1 VVYRAAPVFALR
13 EFPMKMRKAV
23 PSNASMNRTAVD
35 QPFAVKP
42 LARAVALVLAVGT
55 AGLAEA
61 APRPLSSEWLAA
73 KAAARASAPAS
84 RPGAAADARM
94 RAQRQANQKLRR
106 SIDNLT
112 RTAGA
117 VAAQRA
123 AQEAARQAARQA
135 ASNIPDGL
143 AEGGLKVDANP
154 DTAGWF
160 NAEDPTQSVR
170 DGHTTVNIKQTGN
183 KAILNWETFNVSRD
197 TTVDFDQQA
206 NWAVLNRVNDPNA
219 RPSQIQGQIKGDGT
233 VMLVNRNGVVF
244 SGSSQVNVRNLV
256 AAAAD
261 ISDEQFRERGLYGDN
276 EGSQAVFTNAQG
288 DIDVQ
293 AGARLTTAAPGSAT
307 QSGGYTLLA
316 GRNVHNQGEI
326 VTEQG
331 QTTLAAGEDFYIR
344 KGRGTEEN
352 LASTTDGNEVASR
365 QSAASALDGSAGT
378 VTNSGLILSSEGDI
392 TLTGHDVRQQ
402 GVAVATTSVDKRGT
416 VHLLNSA
423 SDASGKVTLGEGSVT
438 AVVIDEDGGTALD
451 SRRQTLI
458 DESAEYDL
466 EREGLNDGVFD
477 NLAELPDRRD
487 QSRVEIVSGGDVIF
501 EDDSLTQATGGQ
513 IAVAAS
519 DRVRVESGAELDV
532 SGAVGV
538 RVAMESNNVLINV
551 QSNEQRDS
559 PVNRDSGA
567 LRNGDVWID
576 RRELI
581 HVPAGTGGYETDRW
595 YTAGGLLEVGGYLD
609 TVAHSAGEW
618 AAAGGTVRLHGD
630 AVIAQG
636 GSAVNLSGGTLNVQT
651 GYIRQTWLKGADG
664 NLYDAATAPG
674 YLRYTGLYRGYERT
688 SERWGQTDAWRNP
701 LINPEKR
708 LENGYVTGRDAGRLI
723 VSAPTAILEGDIV
736 AEVYNGER
744 QNRARAQGL
753 DGYSQAQNS
762 VARAGQLLLGKYGL
776 LGLSGGFDSDVRVGD
791 IEDVAGELER
801 DAELGE
807 RLGTVWL
814 DAARLN
820 EQGLGGLDLV
830 SAGGIAV
837 EHDLD
842 VTPGGYVRLASG
854 QVDVDAT
861 VTARSGDI
869 TLTNIIDVVN
879 SNGGAARTALTGADG
894 DTYVRLGAEGVLDA
908 RGLWSNQIRTPD
920 TAALAHRDGGSV
932 TLASSRDVALE
943 AGSLIDVSSGGAVTA
958 DGQLLGGRGGD
969 ITLSAA
975 TTVNDNSGTSENG
988 VLTLDGDLRGY
999 GVDGGGTLSIESG
1012 QAIVVG
1018 DELFETEGLLAA
1030 GQEAP
1035 VDLTLLE
1042 EVVIEA
1048 GGTLPFNYEYRRTQA
1063 LPGQPFGDSP
1073 LAINGGPGVTLAA
1086 DWVVPDGVML
1096 LAGGSVY
1103 QGGATVPAGATI
1115 TVTQGS
1121 PAPDYVVPADV
1132 FPQGLPVA
1140 ESMAVAQAGTPLP
1153 VDAVFSPGQTLG
1165 AGIVLDRDV
1174 RVEAVSTLAP
1184 EYFQNG
1190 FSNYEVNGHRGVH
1203 VTEGAS
1209 IDVAMPVYRYR
1220 PGMIN
1225 AVDRDAALEVWTP
1238 PLYQAL
1244 REERRGVRRGGASLT
1259 LKSES
1264 PRRPGAIAISEGAT
1278 VQVDPGQSIT
1288 LSGGQTTV
1296 EGTLRA
1302 RGGRIDILNPETD
1315 GVTQSQS
1322 LGESIWIGENA
1333 LLDASGF
1340 AYTATGARGR
1350 RYGEVLDGGQVTL
1363 GSLAPDELND
1373 NGIYEI
1379 NNRFIV
1385 VRDGAVIDVSGTR
1398 ADLDLGGDRPTTV
1411 ASSAGGLAMRSNA
1424 GIYFDGELR
1433 ARAGGEGAAGGDLE
1447 LMLETVLLPSN
1458 SGDERQAGLRN
1469 IVLGEQLSS
1478 GMPEDIEP
1486 GPGNAGLRYG
1496 EARLATDDLA
1506 DWGVDGLSVWARDA
1520 ILFEG
1525 DTSLSLDRKIA
1536 LGATVIGAAQENP
1549 DIQVELAAP
1558 YVNLSGRTALP
1569 TLPGDGGDNN
1579 GPAIFFNYDGFH
1591 ARSELTDPGSRF
1603 SVRADLIDLGRGSLT
1618 FGGRGSRDLL
1628 NGQEQVDLPGF
1639 GSVRLDSRGDLRLH
1653 DVILGTDREL
1663 TLVAERLYPTTH
1675 SNNVIQVGVAP
1686 AGSPNGDPMPDAV
1699 LRIERRGSG
1708 PVKLPPSVFGSVF
1721 LRAPRIEQGGALLA
1735 PLGSIEIDGGRPPLL
1750 GTSLAGLLPPS
1761 VIDVAV
1767 DAVLQ
1772 EGSVT
1777 SISAAGLTLP
1787 YGYTT
1792 DGINYWYNGEEI
1804 DFDLPGATG
1813 SDQAQRVGG
1822 GIRFGT
1828 ATFMA
1833 EEGAV
1838 VDTSAGG
1845 TLWRLG
1851 FSNGASGSVD
1861 ILDTA
1866 LANAAPWHSGGSDRE
1881 VYAILPSMNGAAA
1894 PLDPGLPATGQ
1905 VGRQITIDAGVPGLP
1920 AGTYTLLPAEYAMM
1934 PGGYRV
1940 ELGGVATQRLG
1951 VTAGAAPGLYN
1962 ADVYTGLAN
1971 TGVLARQPRRAT
1983 IMAGT
1988 EVRRYGEYNET
1999 SLTRWVAEQSAEF
2012 GVARLSNLI
2021 PEDMRPLLFD
2031 FGYADPA
2038 NPEAFR
2044 FNGELRNERAEGGTG
2059 GLVGFHGGALE
2070 VISEPGQAEASRISL
2085 RDDDLNSL
2093 GATVLGLGTSDTD
2106 GYTEPGNSVI
2116 VRSGSSLNAAAVLL
2130 AGNGEETSVVVESGA
2145 TIDTRGRGSA
2155 GWTADNGMVLNP
2167 NEDQSLLAV
2176 GNDLMTFS
2184 GVQGE
2189 GGLRV
2194 EDGAGLFGEGSVALL
2209 APGGAEIGEIAVG
2222 ARDLLLGVESVNV
2235 GTDGALDQAATD
2247 GVLSSGW
2254 RLTQAILDGLLRP
2267 AEGPGIESLSFQA
2280 SNSINFFGPVSLDT
2294 FDPATGESS
2303 ADLRFI
2309 TPAIYGLGG
2318 EGDTATLRTDRFTW
2332 SGLGFMEGQ
2341 RGNPKPV
2348 AAEPGPVIEGG
2359 AGTGAGGFRVDANE
2373 VVFGFNGPVVDETAN
2388 LSLDRLMLGF
2398 QDVEFNAAQRITSER
2413 EGVVS
2418 VYQRDLGDGQYEGG
2432 NLTLNAPV
2440 LTGQAR
2446 SDMTFR
2452 SGGDLTV
2459 ARPEG
2464 AEPVDRSSLDL
2475 GGRLTLDGNRVRI
2488 DGTVAAPSG
2497 RIDIHADEDVE
2508 LTDGSVLDVAG
2519 REVTFFDVTRHSF
2532 GGDVVLES
2540 RQGDVRQA
2548 AGATLDVS
2556 ARGSDAGTVKATAAN
2571 GQVALE
2577 GDLIARAQD
2586 EPDNGFEGGSI
2597 QVEGLTILDF
2607 VGLNQR
2613 LGDGGFDYRR
2623 DFTLGSGDLVIG
2635 DELQARHLSVTADGG
2650 SLTVA
2655 GTVRAGGE
2663 YAGSLRLAARDDL
2676 TIESDAVLDASG
2688 DALKR
2693 DSHGGAIEG
2702 SNRATLDLTTQEGRL
2717 VLADGA
2723 TLDVSAGGEDRGV
2736 INLNAPRLGGKQGD
2750 DVAVDAGGPLTVR
2763 GAKRLSVNGF
2773 WTYDDAPLDPED
2785 DTTQVVDEAY
2795 MDGIHGDSEAFV
2807 NGALANAQLLERLA
2821 GLRDAAGD
2829 AFQLRP
2835 GVEIVS
2841 ATEDGNLRLDG
2852 DLDLANYRYGPDVD
2866 PNVRGSGTAGAF
2878 ILRAG
2883 GDLTVNGT
2891 ISDGFGVPL
2900 SSPDTA
2906 FFVDFELEPG
2916 LTRERGE
2923 FDELTREF
2931 ELPEELRLK
2940 AGWSFRGELEGTLPF
2955 DVTPAAVYIKQGS
2968 AVNYETVSDFDAT
2981 LSNHTLTADLFLASA
2996 VIDRSTGMVYG
3007 PGRVPAGTFLSN
3019 LRVPAGTRFDP
3030 GFVFPS
3036 QIRIEPRPLA
3046 AGTDLSPYNQILVAE
3061 TNSKAMRLPAGTVLP
3076 KGMYITGLQTAEQ
3089 ETQNIPT
3096 LAPVLERGGE
3106 SWDIHLVGGA
3116 DLASASRRAVRAGAV
3131 AGDLVLNN
3139 SAPPVVLREGAE
3151 DEAVSVIR
3159 TGSGDLELIAARD
3172 YRQDSAFAVYT
3183 AGGALPADQVPE
3195 VGRPDGGDL
3204 DGYDSYES
3212 SAAVTDVQA
3221 GFLTGGGDVLVS
3233 AGRDLIGHS
3242 SGDLPTSRWLWADD
3256 APASGEQ
3263 AAWWIHSGTYAASD
3277 PTQGFTDP
3285 VLAVF
3290 QGIGALGGGNVTLSA
3305 GRHLGA
3311 NRDQTN
3317 VNGGLNVAVGA
3328 SGWRDADGSV
3338 TQFGGGDLRIDAGGT
3353 VNPVRGTKGASSVNN
3368 LRGDIQ
3374 VRAGG
3379 IGQTWQTFES
3389 PSSNNIDP
3397 RPDDLIA
3404 LAPTDPYG
3412 RLNVAVGDASARL
3425 LSVGDQVLST
3435 RDPLAGMGVDIRQD
3449 QSGIAAFS
3457 AGGDVTLTGGQA
3469 PSTLSLVAG
3478 EGSLYGAS
3486 SSPTAQDTVVRASL
3500 DGAVELLAADSI
3512 YHLGLGIDAHPEARG
3527 VAGLAPA
3534 RFYAVE
3540 GDIYNLMYGYLSN
3553 PDDNLPSLLGRPAW
3567 VRAGRDIVAFG
3578 QNTSGSIG
3586 HERASVLGHNA
3597 ATDISLI
3604 EAGRDL
3610 IFIDA
3615 VAVGPGTLEV
3625 TAGRNFYQGDRGW
3638 VRSMAGLSDDV
3649 GSGADIAI
3657 NVGMGADGPDY
3668 QSLIDAYLN
3677 PANLADPGRPLADQP
3692 DKVVKVYDQEL
3703 RDWLEARYG
3712 DTALEGTTALAYFD
3726 SLSPEQQRIF
3736 LRELYYA
3743 ELRAG
3748 GREYNDPDG
3757 DRTGSYLRGR
3767 RVIATFLPEA
3777 DSEAGTS
3784 GYDGDYTMFSTG
3796 ANSGLVRT
3804 EGGGDIQMLV
3814 PGGDLIVGVE
3824 GVRPDDGDNGILTQ
3838 GRGDIQLYSQGDI
3851 ALGLSRI
3858 FTTYGGDIFAWSAA
3872 GDINAGRGAKTTLVY
3887 TPPRQVYDDIGNV
3900 SLSPSAPSTGAG
3912 IATLAPIPEVPPGDI
3927 DLIAPLGVIDA
3938 GEAGIRVS
3946 GDVNIAAL
3954 QVVNAENIQVQGE
3967 STGLPAVASVNVGAL
3982 TNATNAAN
3990 SAVQAAEQVSR
4001 GDRGNRPSVI
4011 TVEILGYGQERLV
4024 PEQDRNTGAPDY
4036 RPDGVVRVLGAGEL
4050 SEEQGAA
4057 LTDAERRSML

>member
-1 VVYRAAPVFALR
+1 
-13 EFPMKMRKAV
+13 
-23 PSNASMNRTAVD
+23 MNRTAVD

-73 KAAARASAPAS
+73 KAAARASAPAP

-94 RAQRQANQKLRR
+94 QAQRQANQKLRR

-244 SGSSQVNVRNLV
+244 SGSSQVNVRTLV

-630 AVIAQG
+630 AVIAQC

-814 DAARLN
+814 DAARLS

-830 SAGGIAV
+830 SASGIAV
-837 EHDLD
+837 EQDLD

-1048 GGTLPFNYEYRRTQA
+1048 GGTLPFNYEYRRTHA

-1244 REERRGVRRGGASLT
+1244 PEERRGVRRGGASLT

-1264 PRRPGAIAISEGAT
+1264 QRRPGAIAISEGAT

-1302 RGGRIDILNPETD
+1302 HGGRIDILNPETD

-1536 LGATVIGAAQENP
+1536 LGATVIGAAPENP
-1549 DIQVELAAP
+1549 DINVELSAP
-1558 YVNLSGRTALP
+1558 YVNLSGRTASPEGLGSGNN
-1569 TLPGDGGDNN
+1569 PG
-1579 GPAIFFNYDGFH
+1579 PVFAFNHGNVD
-1591 ARSELTDPGSRF
+1591 ALSRLTGENSRL
-1603 SVRADLIDLGRGSLT
+1603 SVRADLIDLGKGLLT

-1628 NGQEQVDLPGF
+1628 SGTETVDLPGF
-1639 GSVRLDSRGDLRLH
+1639 ADIRLDSRGDMRL
-1653 DVILGTDREL
+1653 DNVSMVADREL
-1663 TLVAERLYPTTH
+1663 TLIAERLYPVTH
-1675 SNNVIQVGVAP
+1675 SQNAIQVGVAV
-1686 AGSPNGDPMPDAV
+1686 AGDLSGDPLEGAL
-1699 LRIERRGSG
+1699 LRIQRRGTGDPS
-1708 PVKLPPSVFGSVF
+1708 PPPSVFGAVA

-1735 PLGSIEIDGGRPPLL
+1735 PLGSIYIGGDRPSLGGSFLSEIAINSTL
-1750 GTSLAGLLPPS
+1750 G
-1761 VIDVAV
+1761 DVAS

-1792 DGINYWYNGEEI
+1792 DGINYFYNGEEI
-1804 DFDLPGATG
+1804 DFDVPGLTG
-1813 SDQAQRVGG
+1813 SQQAQRTGG

-1940 ELGGVATQRLG
+1940 ELGGAATQRLG

-2222 ARDLLLGVESVNV
+2222 GRDLLLGVESVNV

-2280 SNSINFFGPVSLDT
+2280 SNSINFFGPVSLNT

-2318 EGDTATLRTDRFTW
+2318 DGDTATLRTDRFTW

-2359 AGTGAGGFRVDANE
+2359 AGTGTGGFRVDANE

-2398 QDVEFNAAQRITSER
+2398 QDVEFNATQRITSER
-2413 EGVVS
+2413 EGAVS
-2418 VYQRDLGDGQYEGG
+2418 VYQRDLGDGQYQGG

-2497 RIDIHADEDVE
+2497 RIEIHADEDVE
-2508 LTDGSVLDVAG
+2508 LTEGSVLDVAG

-2577 GDLIARAQD
+2577 GDLIARAGDQS
-2586 EPDNGFEGGSI
+2586 DNGFEGGSI

-2623 DFTLGSGDLVIG
+2623 EFTLGSGDLVIG
-2635 DELQARHLSVTADGG
+2635 DELRARHLSVTADGG

-2688 DALKR
+2688 DTLKR

-2702 SNRATLDLTTQEGRL
+2702 SNRATLDLTTRDGRL

-2763 GAKRLSVNGF
+2763 GAKRLAVNGF
-2773 WTYDDAPLDPED
+2773 WTYDDAPVDAED

-2821 GLRDAAGD
+2821 GLRDATD

-2931 ELPEELRLK
+2931 ELPETLRLK
-2940 AGWSFRGELEGTLPF
+2940 ADWLFSGGQLEGSLPF
-2955 DVTPAAVYIKQGS
+2955 DVTPISVFIKQGG
-2968 AVNYETVSDFDAT
+2968 AVDYETVSDVDVR
-2981 LSNHTLTADLFLASA
+2981 LRNQTLTADLYLASA
-2996 VIDRSTGMVYG
+2996 VSDTGTGMVYG
-3007 PGRVPAGTFLSN
+3007 PGPVPAGTFLSN
-3019 LRVPAGTRFDP
+3019 LKVPAGTRFDP
-3030 GFVFPS
+3030 GFVFPGLT
-3036 QIRIEPRPLA
+3036 RIEPRPLP
-3046 AGTDLSPYNQILVAE
+3046 AGTDLSPYDRIFPADSSAK
-3061 TNSKAMRLPAGTVLP
+3061 TLPAGTVLP

-3263 AAWWIHSGTYAASD
+3263 AAWWIHSGTYMPADLSFS
-3277 PTQGFTDP
+3277 GSSP
-3285 VLAVF
+3285 VLGVF

-3305 GRHLGA
+3305 GRDLGA
-3311 NRDQTN
+3311 
-3317 VNGGLNVAVGA
+3317 LNVAVGA
-3328 SGWRDADGSV
+3328 SGWRGEDGGTSQV
-3338 TQFGGGDLRIDAGGT
+3338 GGGDLRIDAGG
-3353 VNPVRGTKGASSVNN
+3353 NAASSRVRAVN
-3368 LRGDIQ
+3368 LRGEARA
-3374 VRAGG
+3374 RAGS
-3379 IGQTWQTFES
+3379 IGEKAYAFGSQQ
-3389 PSSNNIDP
+3389 SNDP
-3397 RPDDLIA
+3397 RPEELRARVWDISDGGMTI
-3404 LAPTDPYG
+3404 
-3412 RLNVAVGDASARL
+3412 AVGDAQARF
-3425 LSVGDQVLST
+3425 LSVSDLGLGALNPVE
-3435 RDPLAGMGVDIRQD
+3435 AIMGVDIRED
-3449 QSGIAAFS
+3449 DTRIVAVS
-3457 AGGDVTLTGGQA
+3457 GGDMFLSGEA
-3469 PSTLSLVAG
+3469 PSSLSLVAG
-3478 EGSLYGAS
+3478 EGSIYGG
-3486 SSPTAQDTVVRASL
+3486 AQVRASL
-3500 DGAVELLAADSI
+3500 EGAVELLAADSLYRVDMDI
-3512 YHLGLGIDAHPEARG
+3512 EAHPDANG
-3527 VAGLAPA
+3527 VEGLAPA

-3540 GDIYNLMYGYLSN
+3540 GDIYNLMYGFLSS
-3553 PDDNLPSLLGRPAW
+3553 PDDSNFDGPSFLGRPAW
-3567 VRAGRDIVAFG
+3567 IRAGRDIVALG
-3578 QNTSGSIG
+3578 QNPTRPSPEHAEGS
-3586 HERASVLGHNA
+3586 AFGHNA
-3597 ATDISLI
+3597 ATDVSII

-3610 IFIDA
+3610 IYIDA
-3615 VAVGPGTLEV
+3615 LVVGPGTLEV

-3703 RDWLEARYG
+3703 GDWLEGRYG
-3712 DTALEGTTALAYFD
+3712 DTALDGTTALAYFEA
-3726 SLSPEQQRIF
+3726 LSPEQQRIF

-3757 DRTGSYLRGR
+3757 DRTGSYLRSR
-3767 RVIATFLPEA
+3767 RAIATFLPKA

-3796 ANSGLVRT
+3796 EYSGLVRT

-3887 TPPRQVYDDIGNV
+3887 TPPRRVYDDIGNV
-3900 SLSPSAPSTGAG
+3900 SLSPVAPTTGAG

-3927 DLIAPLGVIDA
+3927 DLIAPLGIIDA

-3946 GDVNIAAL
+3946 GDVNIIAP

-4024 PEQDRNTGAPDY
+4024 PEQDRNAGAPDY

-4057 LTDAERRSML
+4057 LTDAERRSMF

>member
-1 VVYRAAPVFALR
+1 LVVVYRAAPVFALR

-73 KAAARASAPAS
+73 KAAARASAPAP

-94 RAQRQANQKLRR
+94 QAQRQANQKLRR

-576 RRELI
+576 RSELI

-814 DAARLN
+814 DAARLS

-830 SAGGIAV
+830 SASGIAV
-837 EHDLD
+837 EQDLD

-1030 GQEAP
+1030 GQEVP

-1220 PGMIN
+1220 PGIIN

-1244 REERRGVRRGGASLT
+1244 PEERRVVRRDGASLT

-1264 PRRPGAIAISEGAT
+1264 QRRPSAIAISEGAT

-1536 LGATVIGAAQENP
+1536 LGATVIGAAPENP
-1549 DIQVELAAP
+1549 DINVELSAP
-1558 YVNLSGRTALP
+1558 YVNLSGRTASPEGLGSGNN
-1569 TLPGDGGDNN
+1569 PG
-1579 GPAIFFNYDGFH
+1579 PVFAFNHGNVD
-1591 ARSELTDPGSRF
+1591 ALSRLTGENSRL
-1603 SVRADLIDLGRGSLT
+1603 SVRADLIDLGKGLLT

-1628 NGQEQVDLPGF
+1628 SGTETVDLPGF
-1639 GSVRLDSRGDLRLH
+1639 ADIRLDSRGDMRL
-1653 DVILGTDREL
+1653 DNVSMVADREL
-1663 TLVAERLYPTTH
+1663 TLIAERLYPVTH
-1675 SNNVIQVGVAP
+1675 SQNAIQVGVAV
-1686 AGSPNGDPMPDAV
+1686 AGDLSGDPLEGAL
-1699 LRIERRGSG
+1699 LRIQRRGTGDPS
-1708 PVKLPPSVFGSVF
+1708 PPPSVFGAVA

-1735 PLGSIEIDGGRPPLL
+1735 PLGSIYIGGDRPSLGGSFLSEIAINSTL
-1750 GTSLAGLLPPS
+1750 G
-1761 VIDVAV
+1761 DVAS

-1792 DGINYWYNGEEI
+1792 DGINYFYNGEEI
-1804 DFDLPGATG
+1804 DFDVPGLTG
-1813 SDQAQRVGG
+1813 SQQAQRTGG

-1940 ELGGVATQRLG
+1940 ELGGAATQRLG

-2222 ARDLLLGVESVNV
+2222 GRDLLLGVESVNV

-2280 SNSINFFGPVSLDT
+2280 SNSINFFGPVSLNT

-2359 AGTGAGGFRVDANE
+2359 AGTGTGGFRVDANE

-2497 RIDIHADEDVE
+2497 RIEIHADEDVE
-2508 LTDGSVLDVAG
+2508 LTEGSVLDVAG

-2577 GDLIARAQD
+2577 GDLIARAGDQS
-2586 EPDNGFEGGSI
+2586 DNGFEGGSI

-2623 DFTLGSGDLVIG
+2623 EFTLGSGDLVIG
-2635 DELQARHLSVTADGG
+2635 DELRARHLSVTADGG

-2688 DALKR
+2688 DTLKR

-2702 SNRATLDLTTQEGRL
+2702 SNRATLDLTTRDGRL

-2763 GAKRLSVNGF
+2763 GAKRLAVNGF
-2773 WTYDDAPLDPED
+2773 WTYDDAPVDAED

-2821 GLRDAAGD
+2821 GLRDATD

-2981 LSNHTLTADLFLASA
+2981 LRNHTLTADLFLASA
-2996 VIDRSTGMVYG
+2996 VIDRNTGMVYG

-3046 AGTDLSPYNQILVAE
+3046 AGTDLSPYNQILFAE

-3263 AAWWIHSGTYAASD
+3263 AAWWIHSGTYMPADLSFS
-3277 PTQGFTDP
+3277 GSSP
-3285 VLAVF
+3285 VLGVF

-3305 GRHLGA
+3305 GRDLGA
-3311 NRDQTN
+3311 
-3317 VNGGLNVAVGA
+3317 LNVAVGA
-3328 SGWRDADGSV
+3328 SGWRGEDGGTSQV
-3338 TQFGGGDLRIDAGGT
+3338 GGGDLRIDAGG
-3353 VNPVRGTKGASSVNN
+3353 NAASSRVRAVN
-3368 LRGDIQ
+3368 LRGEARA
-3374 VRAGG
+3374 RAGS
-3379 IGQTWQTFES
+3379 IGEKAYAFGSQQ
-3389 PSSNNIDP
+3389 SNDP
-3397 RPDDLIA
+3397 RPEELRARVWDISDGGMTI
-3404 LAPTDPYG
+3404 
-3412 RLNVAVGDASARL
+3412 AVGDAQARF
-3425 LSVGDQVLST
+3425 LSVSDLGLGALNPVE
-3435 RDPLAGMGVDIRQD
+3435 AIMGVDIRED
-3449 QSGIAAFS
+3449 DTRIVAVS
-3457 AGGDVTLTGGQA
+3457 GGDMFLSGEA
-3469 PSTLSLVAG
+3469 PSSLSLVAG
-3478 EGSLYGAS
+3478 EGSIYGG
-3486 SSPTAQDTVVRASL
+3486 AQVRASL
-3500 DGAVELLAADSI
+3500 EGAVELLAADSLYRVDMDI
-3512 YHLGLGIDAHPEARG
+3512 EAHPDANG
-3527 VAGLAPA
+3527 VEGLAPA

-3540 GDIYNLMYGYLSN
+3540 GDIYNLMYGFLSS
-3553 PDDNLPSLLGRPAW
+3553 PDDSNFDGPSFLGRPAW
-3567 VRAGRDIVAFG
+3567 IRAGRDIVALG
-3578 QNTSGSIG
+3578 QNPTRPSPEHAEGS
-3586 HERASVLGHNA
+3586 AFGHNA
-3597 ATDISLI
+3597 ATDVSII

-3610 IFIDA
+3610 IYIDA
-3615 VAVGPGTLEV
+3615 LVVGPGTLEV

-3703 RDWLEARYG
+3703 GDWLEGRYG
-3712 DTALEGTTALAYFD
+3712 DTALDGTTALAYFEA
-3726 SLSPEQQRIF
+3726 LSPEQQRIF

-3757 DRTGSYLRGR
+3757 DRTGSYLRSR
-3767 RVIATFLPEA
+3767 RAIATFLPKA

-3796 ANSGLVRT
+3796 EYSGLVRT

-3887 TPPRQVYDDIGNV
+3887 TPPRRVYDDIGNV
-3900 SLSPSAPSTGAG
+3900 SLSPVAPTTGAG

-3927 DLIAPLGVIDA
+3927 DLIAPLGIIDA

-3946 GDVNIAAL
+3946 GDVNIIAP

-4024 PEQDRNTGAPDY
+4024 PEQDRNAGAPDY

-4057 LTDAERRSML
+4057 LTDAERRSMF

>member
-1 VVYRAAPVFALR
+1 
-13 EFPMKMRKAV
+13 
-23 PSNASMNRTAVD
+23 MNRTAVD

-73 KAAARASAPAS
+73 KAAARASAPAP

-94 RAQRQANQKLRR
+94 QAQRQANQKLRR

-814 DAARLN
+814 DAARLS

-830 SAGGIAV
+830 SASGIAV
-837 EHDLD
+837 EQDLD

-1030 GQEAP
+1030 GQEVP

-1220 PGMIN
+1220 PGIIN

-1244 REERRGVRRGGASLT
+1244 PEERRVVRRDGASLT

-1264 PRRPGAIAISEGAT
+1264 QRRPSAIAISEGAT

-1536 LGATVIGAAQENP
+1536 LGATVIGAAPENP
-1549 DIQVELAAP
+1549 DINVELSAP
-1558 YVNLSGRTALP
+1558 YVNLSGRTASPEGLGSGNN
-1569 TLPGDGGDNN
+1569 PG
-1579 GPAIFFNYDGFH
+1579 PVFAFNHGNVD
-1591 ARSELTDPGSRF
+1591 ALSRLTGENSRL
-1603 SVRADLIDLGRGSLT
+1603 SVRADLIDLGKGLLT

-1628 NGQEQVDLPGF
+1628 SGTETVDLPGF
-1639 GSVRLDSRGDLRLH
+1639 ADIRLDSRGDMRL
-1653 DVILGTDREL
+1653 DNVSMVADREL
-1663 TLVAERLYPTTH
+1663 TLIAERLYPVTH
-1675 SNNVIQVGVAP
+1675 SQNAIQVGVAV
-1686 AGSPNGDPMPDAV
+1686 AGDLSGDPLEGAL
-1699 LRIERRGSG
+1699 LRIQRRGTGDPS
-1708 PVKLPPSVFGSVF
+1708 PPPSVFGAVA

-1735 PLGSIEIDGGRPPLL
+1735 PLGSIYIGGDRPSLGGSFLSEIAINSTL
-1750 GTSLAGLLPPS
+1750 G
-1761 VIDVAV
+1761 DVAS

-1792 DGINYWYNGEEI
+1792 DGINYFYNGEEI
-1804 DFDLPGATG
+1804 DFDVPGLTG
-1813 SDQAQRVGG
+1813 SQQAQRTGG

-1940 ELGGVATQRLG
+1940 ELGGAATQRLG

-2222 ARDLLLGVESVNV
+2222 GRDLLLGVESVNV

-2280 SNSINFFGPVSLDT
+2280 SNSINFFGPVSLNT

-2359 AGTGAGGFRVDANE
+2359 AGTGTGGFRVDANE

-2398 QDVEFNAAQRITSER
+2398 QDVEFNATQRITSER
-2413 EGVVS
+2413 EGAVS
-2418 VYQRDLGDGQYEGG
+2418 VYQRDLGDGQYQGG

-2497 RIDIHADEDVE
+2497 RIEIHADEDVE
-2508 LTDGSVLDVAG
+2508 LTEGSVLDVAG

-2577 GDLIARAQD
+2577 GDLIARAGDQS
-2586 EPDNGFEGGSI
+2586 DNGFEGGSI

-2623 DFTLGSGDLVIG
+2623 EFTLGSGDLVIG
-2635 DELQARHLSVTADGG
+2635 DELRARHLSVTADGG

-2688 DALKR
+2688 DTLKR

-2702 SNRATLDLTTQEGRL
+2702 SNRATLDLTTRDGRL

-2763 GAKRLSVNGF
+2763 GAKRLAVNGF
-2773 WTYDDAPLDPED
+2773 WTYDDAPVDAED

-2821 GLRDAAGD
+2821 GLRDATD

-2981 LSNHTLTADLFLASA
+2981 LRNHTLTADLFLASA
-2996 VIDRSTGMVYG
+2996 VIDRNTGMVYG

-3046 AGTDLSPYNQILVAE
+3046 AGTDLSPYNQILFAE

-3263 AAWWIHSGTYAASD
+3263 AAWWIHSGTYMPADLSFS
-3277 PTQGFTDP
+3277 GSSP
-3285 VLAVF
+3285 VLGVF

-3305 GRHLGA
+3305 GRDLGA
-3311 NRDQTN
+3311 
-3317 VNGGLNVAVGA
+3317 LNVAVGA
-3328 SGWRDADGSV
+3328 SGWRGEDGGTSQV
-3338 TQFGGGDLRIDAGGT
+3338 GGGDLRIDAGG
-3353 VNPVRGTKGASSVNN
+3353 NAASSRVRAVN
-3368 LRGDIQ
+3368 LRGEARA
-3374 VRAGG
+3374 RAGS
-3379 IGQTWQTFES
+3379 IGEKAYAFGSQQ
-3389 PSSNNIDP
+3389 SNDP
-3397 RPDDLIA
+3397 RPEELRARVWDISDGGMTI
-3404 LAPTDPYG
+3404 
-3412 RLNVAVGDASARL
+3412 AVGDAQARF
-3425 LSVGDQVLST
+3425 LSVSDLGLGALNPVE
-3435 RDPLAGMGVDIRQD
+3435 AIMGVDIRED
-3449 QSGIAAFS
+3449 DTRIVAVS
-3457 AGGDVTLTGGQA
+3457 GGDMFLSGEA
-3469 PSTLSLVAG
+3469 PSSLSLVAG
-3478 EGSLYGAS
+3478 EGSIYGG
-3486 SSPTAQDTVVRASL
+3486 AQVRASL
-3500 DGAVELLAADSI
+3500 EGAVELLAADSLYRVDMDI
-3512 YHLGLGIDAHPEARG
+3512 EAHPDANG
-3527 VAGLAPA
+3527 VEGLAPA

-3540 GDIYNLMYGYLSN
+3540 GDIYNLMYGFLSS
-3553 PDDNLPSLLGRPAW
+3553 PDDSNFDGPSFLGRPAW
-3567 VRAGRDIVAFG
+3567 IRAGRDIVALG
-3578 QNTSGSIG
+3578 QNPTRPSPEHAEGS
-3586 HERASVLGHNA
+3586 AFGHNA
-3597 ATDISLI
+3597 ATDVSII

-3610 IFIDA
+3610 IYIDA
-3615 VAVGPGTLEV
+3615 LVVGPGTLEV

-3703 RDWLEARYG
+3703 GDWLEGRYG
-3712 DTALEGTTALAYFD
+3712 DTALDGTTALAYFEA
-3726 SLSPEQQRIF
+3726 LSPEQQRIF

-3757 DRTGSYLRGR
+3757 DRTGSYLRSR
-3767 RVIATFLPEA
+3767 RAIATFLPKA

-3796 ANSGLVRT
+3796 EYSGLVRT

-3887 TPPRQVYDDIGNV
+3887 TPPRRVYDDIGNV
-3900 SLSPSAPSTGAG
+3900 SLSPVAPTTGAG

-3927 DLIAPLGVIDA
+3927 DLIAPLGIIDA

-3946 GDVNIAAL
+3946 GDVNIIAP

-4024 PEQDRNTGAPDY
+4024 PEQDRNAGAPDY

-4057 LTDAERRSML
+4057 LTDAERRSMF

>member
-1 VVYRAAPVFALR
+1 LVVVYRAAPVFALR

-73 KAAARASAPAS
+73 KAAARASAPAP

-94 RAQRQANQKLRR
+94 QAQRQANQKLRR

-814 DAARLN
+814 DAARLS

-830 SAGGIAV
+830 SASGIAV
-837 EHDLD
+837 EQDLD

-1030 GQEAP
+1030 GQEVP

-1220 PGMIN
+1220 PGIIN

-1244 REERRGVRRGGASLT
+1244 PEERRVVRRDGASLT

-1264 PRRPGAIAISEGAT
+1264 QRRPSAIAISEGAT

-1536 LGATVIGAAQENP
+1536 LGATVIGAAPENP
-1549 DIQVELAAP
+1549 DINVELSAP
-1558 YVNLSGRTALP
+1558 YVNLSGRTASPEGLGSGNN
-1569 TLPGDGGDNN
+1569 PG
-1579 GPAIFFNYDGFH
+1579 PVFAFNHGNVD
-1591 ARSELTDPGSRF
+1591 ALSRLTGENSRL
-1603 SVRADLIDLGRGSLT
+1603 SVRADLIDLGKGLLT

-1628 NGQEQVDLPGF
+1628 SGTETVDLPGF
-1639 GSVRLDSRGDLRLH
+1639 ADIRLDSRGDMRL
-1653 DVILGTDREL
+1653 DNVSMVADREL
-1663 TLVAERLYPTTH
+1663 TLIAERLYPVTH
-1675 SNNVIQVGVAP
+1675 SQNAIQVGVAV
-1686 AGSPNGDPMPDAV
+1686 AGDLSGDPLEGAL
-1699 LRIERRGSG
+1699 LRIQRRGTGDPS
-1708 PVKLPPSVFGSVF
+1708 PPPSVFGAVA

-1735 PLGSIEIDGGRPPLL
+1735 PLGSIYIGGDRPSLGGSFLSEIAINSTL
-1750 GTSLAGLLPPS
+1750 G
-1761 VIDVAV
+1761 DVAS

-1792 DGINYWYNGEEI
+1792 DGINYFYNGEEI
-1804 DFDLPGATG
+1804 DFDVPGLTG
-1813 SDQAQRVGG
+1813 SQQAQRTGG

-1940 ELGGVATQRLG
+1940 ELGGAATQRLG

-2222 ARDLLLGVESVNV
+2222 GRDLLLGVESVNV

-2280 SNSINFFGPVSLDT
+2280 SNSINFFGPVSLNT

-2359 AGTGAGGFRVDANE
+2359 AGTGTGGFRVDANE

-2398 QDVEFNAAQRITSER
+2398 QDVEFNATQRITSER
-2413 EGVVS
+2413 EGAVS
-2418 VYQRDLGDGQYEGG
+2418 VYQRDLGDGQYQGG

-2497 RIDIHADEDVE
+2497 RIEIHADEDVE
-2508 LTDGSVLDVAG
+2508 LTEGSVLDVAG

-2577 GDLIARAQD
+2577 GDLIARAGDQS
-2586 EPDNGFEGGSI
+2586 DNGFEGGSI

-2623 DFTLGSGDLVIG
+2623 EFTLGSGDLVIG
-2635 DELQARHLSVTADGG
+2635 DELRARHLSVTADGG

-2688 DALKR
+2688 DTLKR

-2702 SNRATLDLTTQEGRL
+2702 SNRATLDLTTRDGRL

-2763 GAKRLSVNGF
+2763 GAKRLAVNGF
-2773 WTYDDAPLDPED
+2773 WTYDDAPVDAED

-2821 GLRDAAGD
+2821 GLRDATD

-2981 LSNHTLTADLFLASA
+2981 LRNHTLTADLFLASA
-2996 VIDRSTGMVYG
+2996 VIDRNTGMVYG

-3046 AGTDLSPYNQILVAE
+3046 AGTDLSPYNQILFAE

-3263 AAWWIHSGTYAASD
+3263 AAWWIHSGTYMPADLSFS
-3277 PTQGFTDP
+3277 GSSP
-3285 VLAVF
+3285 VLGVF

-3305 GRHLGA
+3305 GRDLGA
-3311 NRDQTN
+3311 
-3317 VNGGLNVAVGA
+3317 LNVAVGA
-3328 SGWRDADGSV
+3328 SGWRGEDGGTSQV
-3338 TQFGGGDLRIDAGGT
+3338 GGGDLRIDAGG
-3353 VNPVRGTKGASSVNN
+3353 NAASSRVRAVN
-3368 LRGDIQ
+3368 LRGEARA
-3374 VRAGG
+3374 RAGS
-3379 IGQTWQTFES
+3379 IGEKAYAFGSQQ
-3389 PSSNNIDP
+3389 SNDP
-3397 RPDDLIA
+3397 RPEELRARVWDISDGGMTI
-3404 LAPTDPYG
+3404 
-3412 RLNVAVGDASARL
+3412 AVGDAQARF
-3425 LSVGDQVLST
+3425 LSVSDLGLGALNPVE
-3435 RDPLAGMGVDIRQD
+3435 AIMGVDIRED
-3449 QSGIAAFS
+3449 DTRIVAVS
-3457 AGGDVTLTGGQA
+3457 GGDMFLSGEA
-3469 PSTLSLVAG
+3469 PSSLSLVAG
-3478 EGSLYGAS
+3478 EGSIYGG
-3486 SSPTAQDTVVRASL
+3486 AQVRASL
-3500 DGAVELLAADSI
+3500 EGAVELLAADSLYRVDMDI
-3512 YHLGLGIDAHPEARG
+3512 EAHPDANG
-3527 VAGLAPA
+3527 VEGLAPA

-3540 GDIYNLMYGYLSN
+3540 GDIYNLMYGFLSS
-3553 PDDNLPSLLGRPAW
+3553 PDDSNFDGPSFLGRPAW
-3567 VRAGRDIVAFG
+3567 IRAGRDIVALG
-3578 QNTSGSIG
+3578 QNPTRPSPEHAEGS
-3586 HERASVLGHNA
+3586 AFGHNA
-3597 ATDISLI
+3597 ATDVSII

-3610 IFIDA
+3610 IYIDA
-3615 VAVGPGTLEV
+3615 LVVGPGTLEV

-3703 RDWLEARYG
+3703 GDWLEGRYG
-3712 DTALEGTTALAYFD
+3712 DTALDGTTALAYFEA
-3726 SLSPEQQRIF
+3726 LSPEQQRIF

-3757 DRTGSYLRGR
+3757 DRTGSYLRSR
-3767 RVIATFLPEA
+3767 RAIATFLPKA

-3796 ANSGLVRT
+3796 EYSGLVRT

-3887 TPPRQVYDDIGNV
+3887 TPPRRVYDDIGNV
-3900 SLSPSAPSTGAG
+3900 SLSPVAPTTGAG

-3927 DLIAPLGVIDA
+3927 DLIAPLGIIDA

-3946 GDVNIAAL
+3946 GDVNIIAP

-4024 PEQDRNTGAPDY
+4024 PEQDRNAGAPDY

-4057 LTDAERRSML
+4057 LTDAERRSMF

>member
-1 VVYRAAPVFALR
+1 MVRGAPGRPVFALR
-13 EFPMKMRKAV
+13 EFPMKIRKAI
-23 PSNASMNRTAVD
+23 PPQASMNRPAVEK
-35 QPFAVKP
+35 PFAVKP
-42 LARAVALVLAVGT
+42 LARAVALILTVGT
-55 AGLAEA
+55 SGLVDAE
-61 APRPLSSEWLAA
+61 PRPLSSAWMAA
-73 KAAARASAPAS
+73 KAASRASAPAP
-84 RPGAAADARM
+84 RPDSAGGARSLAQQQAR
-94 RAQRQANQKLRR
+94 QKLRR

-117 VAAQRA
+117 IAAQRA

-143 AEGGLKVDANP
+143 ADGGLKVDANP
-154 DTAGWF
+154 DTAGWL

-170 DGHTTVNIKQTGN
+170 DGHTTVNIKQTAN

-261 ISDEQFRERGLYGDN
+261 ISDEQFRERGIYG
-276 EGSQAVFTNAQG
+276 EGNQAVFTNAQG
-288 DIDVQ
+288 NIDVQ
-293 AGARLTTAAPGSAT
+293 AGARLATSAPTTST
-307 QSGGYTLLA
+307 QGGGYTLLM
-316 GRNVHNQGEI
+316 GRNVHNEGEI
-326 VTEQG
+326 ITEQG
-331 QTTLAAGEDFYIR
+331 QTTLAAGENFYIR

-352 LASTTDGNEVASR
+352 LASTTDGNEVATR

-378 VTNSGLILSSEGDI
+378 VTNSGLILSPEGDI
-392 TLTGHDVRQQ
+392 TLTGHDVRQE
-402 GVAVATTSVDKRGT
+402 GVAVATTSVDARGT

-458 DESAEYDL
+458 KESAKYDL

-513 IAVAAS
+513 IAVAAEN
-519 DRVRVESGAELDV
+519 RVRVESGSELDV

-567 LRNGDVWID
+567 LRNGDMWID

-609 TVAHSAGEW
+609 TIPHSAGEW

-630 AVIAQG
+630 AVISQA

-664 NLYDAATAPG
+664 KLYDAATAPG
-674 YLRYTGLYRGYERT
+674 YLRYTGLYRGYERN
-688 SERWGQTDAWRNP
+688 SERWGQTQAWRNP
-701 LINPEKR
+701 LINPDKR
-708 LENGYVTGRDAGRLI
+708 LENGYVTGRDAGQLI

-744 QNRARAQGL
+744 QTRARAQGL

-776 LGLSGGFDSDVRVGD
+776 LGLSGGFDTDVRIGD
-791 IEDVAGELER
+791 FEDVATELER
-801 DAELGE
+801 GAELGE

-837 EHDLD
+837 ERD
-842 VTPGGYVRLASG
+842 VNVAPGGYVRLASG

-879 SNGGAARTALTGADG
+879 SNGGAARTELTGADG
-894 DTYVRLGAEGVLDA
+894 ETYLRLGAEGVLDT
-908 RGLWSNQIRTPD
+908 RGLWSNQMRAPD
-920 TAALAHRDGGSV
+920 TAALAHRDGGRV
-932 TLASSRDVALE
+932 TLSSSRDVTLE

-958 DGQLLGGRGGD
+958 DGRLLGGRGGD

-975 TTVNDNSGTSENG
+975 TTVNENSGTSQNG
-988 VLTLDGDLRGY
+988 VLTLNGDLRGY
-999 GVDGGGTLSIESG
+999 GVDGGGTLTLQTGESV
-1012 QAIVVG
+1012 VVG
-1018 DELFETEGLLAA
+1018 DRVFETDGLLAA
-1030 GQEAP
+1030 GDEAP

-1042 EVVIEA
+1042 EVVIAA
-1048 GGTLPFNYEYRRTQA
+1048 GETLPFDYEYTRTSA
-1063 LPGQPFGDSP
+1063 APGQPLGESP
-1073 LAINGGPGVTLAA
+1073 ITVTPATPLTLAA
-1086 DWVVPDGVML
+1086 DWTIPESATGMFRIIV
-1096 LAGGSVY
+1096 GGRNVFGS
-1103 QGGATVPAGATI
+1103 GSTVPAGSVI
-1115 TVTQGS
+1115 TAVVGPSVGTL
-1121 PAPDYVVPADV
+1121 PADYIVPADA
-1132 FPQGLPVA
+1132 FPNGIPVQASQAVLP
-1140 ESMAVAQAGTPLP
+1140 AGTPLP
-1153 VDAVFSPGQTLG
+1153 DDVVFAAGATLA
-1165 AGIVLDRDV
+1165 AGSVLSHDV
-1174 RVEAVSTLAP
+1174 RVAP
-1184 EYFQNG
+1184 VLQLGPEQFRNG
-1190 FSNYEVNGHRGVH
+1190 FSQYDINGHGGVL
-1203 VTEGAS
+1203 VTEGAEV
-1209 IDVAMPVYRYR
+1209 DVAMPVYRFR
-1220 PGMIN
+1220 PGSVT
-1225 AVDRDAALEVWTP
+1225 ATTAEQALELWTP
-1238 PLYQAL
+1238 PLYQSQA
-1244 REERRGVRRGGASLT
+1244 GSNGAVRRAGAGLT
-1259 LKSES
+1259 LRSES
-1264 PRRPGAIAISEGAT
+1264 QGRPGSISIGEGAT
-1278 VQVDPGQSIT
+1278 VQVDPGQSIL

-1315 GVTQSQS
+1315 GITQSQS

-1340 AYTATGARGR
+1340 AYTATDARGR

-1363 GSLAPDELND
+1363 GSLAPGELND

-1411 ASSAGGLAMRSNA
+1411 ASNAGGLAMRSNA

-1433 ARAGGEGAAGGDLE
+1433 AQAGGEGAAGGDLE
-1447 LMLETVLLPSN
+1447 LMLETVLLPPNRGS
-1458 SGDERQAGLRN
+1458 ERQAELRN

-1478 GMPEDIEP
+1478 GMPEDIKP
-1486 GPGNAGLRYG
+1486 GAGNPGLRYG

-1506 DWGVDGLSVWARDA
+1506 DWGVDGLSLWARDA

-1536 LGATVIGAAQENP
+1536 LGATVIGAATETP

-1569 TLPGDGGDNN
+1569 TPPGDGGDDT
-1579 GPAIFFNYDGFH
+1579 GPAVFFNYDGFH

-1686 AGSPNGDPMPDAV
+1686 AGSPTGDPALDAV

-1708 PVKLPPSVFGSVF
+1708 TAKLPPSVFGSVF

-1761 VIDVAV
+1761 VTDVAV

-1792 DGINYWYNGEEI
+1792 NGIDYWYNGEEI
-1804 DFDLPGATG
+1804 DFDVPGSTG
-1813 SDQAQRVGG
+1813 SEQAQRVGG

-1828 ATFMA
+1828 ATFLA
-1833 EEGAV
+1833 EDGAV

-1866 LANAAPWHSGGSDRE
+1866 LANAAPWHGGSPDRE

-1905 VGRQITIDAGVPGLP
+1905 VGRQITIGAGVPGLP

-1940 ELGGVATQRLG
+1940 ELGGVGQYRQG
-1951 VTAGAAPGLYN
+1951 ITAGAAPGLYS

-1999 SLTRWVAEQSAEF
+1999 SLTQWVAEQSAEF
-2012 GVARLSNLI
+2012 GVARISNLI
-2021 PEDMRPLLFD
+2021 PEDMRPLLFN
-2031 FGYADPA
+2031 FENADPA
-2038 NPEAFR
+2038 DPEAFR
-2044 FNGELRNERAEGGTG
+2044 FNGELRNEQVKGGTG

-2070 VISEPGQAEASRISL
+2070 VINDPGQAGAGRISL
-2085 RDDDLNSL
+2085 LDDDLNGL
-2093 GATVLGLGTSDTD
+2093 GATVLGLGTSGTD
-2106 GYTEPGNSVI
+2106 GYSNPGNSVI

-2130 AGNGEETSVVVESGA
+2130 AGNGEDHSVVVESGA
-2145 TIDTRGRGSA
+2145 TIDTRGAGSA
-2155 GWTADNGMVLNP
+2155 GWSADNGMVLSPAEN
-2167 NEDQSLLAV
+2167 QSLLAV

-2194 EDGAGLFGEGSVALL
+2194 EDGAGLFSEGSVALL

-2341 RGNPKPV
+2341 RGNPEPV

-2359 AGTGAGGFRVDANE
+2359 AGTGTGGFRVDANE

-2398 QDVEFNAAQRITSER
+2398 QDVEFNATQRITSER

-2418 VYQRDLGDGQYEGG
+2418 VYQRDLGDGQYQGG

-2464 AEPVDRSSLDL
+2464 AEPVDRSTLEL

-2497 RIDIHADEDVE
+2497 RIEIHADEDVE
-2508 LTDGSVLDVAG
+2508 LTEGSVLDVAG

-2548 AGATLDVS
+2548 TGAVLDVS
-2556 ARGSDAGTVKATAAN
+2556 ARGSDAGTVKATAAH

-2577 GDLIARAQD
+2577 GDLIARAADQ
-2586 EPDNGFEGGSI
+2586 PDNGFEGGSI

-2613 LGDGGFDYRR
+2613 LGAGGFDYRR
-2623 DFTLGSGDLVIG
+2623 DFTLGSGDVVIG

-2688 DALKR
+2688 DTLKR

-2702 SNRATLDLTTQEGRL
+2702 SNRATLDLTTRDGRL

-2723 TLDVSAGGEDRGV
+2723 TLDVSAGGEARGV

-2763 GAKRLSVNGF
+2763 GAKRLAVNGF

-2785 DTTQVVDEAY
+2785 DTTQVVDENY
-2795 MDGIHGDSEAFV
+2795 MDGIHGDSETFV
-2807 NGALANAQLLERLA
+2807 NGAMANAQLMERLA

-2841 ATEDGNLRLDG
+2841 ATEDGNLRVDG

-2866 PNVRGSGTAGAF
+2866 PGVRGSGTAGVF
-2878 ILRAG
+2878 TLRAG

-2906 FFVDFELEPG
+2906 YYLDYELEPG
-2916 LTRERGE
+2916 LTSPGNSGLDSLNRD
-2923 FDELTREF
+2923 FT
-2931 ELPEELRLK
+2931 LPENLVLK
-2940 AGWSFRGELEGTLPF
+2940 EGWLIGDAEALPF
-2955 DVTPAAVYIKQGS
+2955 DIMPGS
-2968 AVNYETVSDFDAT
+2968 LAIEAGNSVDQIVVNTAQVLLFGVLSADVVFPTSVSDLQT
-2981 LSNHTLTADLFLASA
+2981 GQSYSA
-2996 VIDRSTGMVYG
+2996 GEV
-3007 PGRVPAGTFLSN
+3007 VPAGTNVTLFA
-3019 LRVPAGTRFDP
+3019 PAGTQFSA
-3030 GFVFPS
+3030 GFVF
-3036 QIRIEPRPLA
+3036 QRGVNIEPRVLP
-3046 AGTDLSPYNQILVAE
+3046 AGTDLTPYSIGLEVADRE
-3061 TNSKAMRLPAGTVLP
+3061 RMELAAGTVLP
-3076 KGMYITGLQTAEQ
+3076 EGFLINGLESA
-3089 ETQNIPT
+3089 TQVTENLPV
-3096 LAPVLERGGE
+3096 LAPVLERGRE
-3106 SWDIHLVGGA
+3106 SWDIRLVGGA
-3116 DLASASRRAVRAGAV
+3116 DLASASRRAVQAGAV

-3139 SAPPVVLREGAE
+3139 TASPVVLREGSA

-3159 TGSGDLELIAARD
+3159 TGSGDLELLAARD
-3172 YRQDSAFAVYT
+3172 YRQDSAFAIYT
-3183 AGGALPADQVPE
+3183 AGGALPTDQVPQ
-3195 VGRPDGGDL
+3195 VGRPDGGEL
-3204 DGYDSYES
+3204 RDGYESYET

-3221 GFLTGGGDVLVS
+3221 GFLTGGGDVMIS

-3263 AAWWIHSGTYAASD
+3263 AAWWVHSGTYMPADLSYSRSS
-3277 PTQGFTDP
+3277 P
-3285 VLAVF
+3285 VLGVF

-3305 GRHLGA
+3305 GRDLGA
-3311 NRDQTN
+3311 
-3317 VNGGLNVAVGA
+3317 LNVAVGA
-3328 SGWRDADGSV
+3328 SGWRGEDGGTSQV
-3338 TQFGGGDLRIDAGGT
+3338 GGGDLRIDAGG
-3353 VNPVRGTKGASSVNN
+3353 NAGSSQVRAVN
-3368 LRGDIQ
+3368 LRGEARA
-3374 VRAGG
+3374 RAGS
-3379 IGQTWQTFES
+3379 IGEKVYAFGSQRS
-3389 PSSNNIDP
+3389 IDP
-3397 RPDDLIA
+3397 RPEA
-3404 LAPTDPYG
+3404 LRARVWDVPDGGMTI
-3412 RLNVAVGDASARL
+3412 AVGDAQARF
-3425 LSVGDQVLST
+3425 LSVSDLSL
-3435 RDPLAGMGVDIRQD
+3435 DALNPVEAIMGVDIRED
-3449 QSGIAAFS
+3449 DTRIVAVS
-3457 AGGDVTLTGGQA
+3457 GGDMFLSGEA
-3469 PSTLSLVAG
+3469 PSSLSLVAG
-3478 EGSLYGAS
+3478 EGSIYGG
-3486 SSPTAQDTVVRASL
+3486 AQVRASL
-3500 DGAVELLAADSI
+3500 EGAVELLAADSLYRVDMDI
-3512 YHLGLGIDAHPEARG
+3512 EAHPDANG
-3527 VAGLAPA
+3527 VEGLAPA

-3540 GDIYNLMYGYLSN
+3540 GDIYNLMYGFLSS
-3553 PDDNLPSLLGRPAW
+3553 PDDSNFDGPSFLGRPAW
-3567 VRAGRDIVAFG
+3567 IRAGRDIVALG
-3578 QNTSGSIG
+3578 QHPNRPTVEHAEGS
-3586 HERASVLGHNA
+3586 AFGHNA
-3597 ATDISLI
+3597 ATDVSII

-3610 IFIDA
+3610 IYIDA
-3615 VAVGPGTLEV
+3615 LVVGPGTLEV

-3712 DTALEGTTALAYFD
+3712 ETALEGTTALAYFEA
-3726 SLSPEQQRIF
+3726 LSPEQQRIF

-3748 GREYNDPDG
+3748 GREFNDPDG
-3757 DRTGSYLRGR
+3757 DRAGSYLRGR
-3767 RVIATFLPEA
+3767 RVIATFLPAA

-3784 GYDGDYTMFSTG
+3784 GYEGDYTMFSTG
-3796 ANSGLVRT
+3796 EYSGLVRT

-3824 GVRPDDGDNGILTQ
+3824 GVRPAGGDNGVLTQ
-3838 GRGDIQLYSQGDI
+3838 GSGDIQMYSQGDI

-3982 TNATNAAN
+3982 TNATNAAS

-4024 PEQDRNTGAPDY
+4024 PEQDRNVGAPDY

>member
-1 VVYRAAPVFALR
+1 MVVVHRVAPVFALR

-35 QPFAVKP
+35 QPLAVKP

-73 KAAARASAPAS
+73 KAAARASAPAP

-94 RAQRQANQKLRR
+94 QAQRQANQKLRR

-117 VAAQRA
+117 IAAQRA

-276 EGSQAVFTNAQG
+276 AGSQAVFTNAQG

-293 AGARLTTAAPGSAT
+293 AGARLTTTAPGSAT

-331 QTTLAAGEDFYIR
+331 QTTLAAGENFYIR

-416 VHLLNSA
+416 VHLLNAA
-423 SDASGKVTLGEGSVT
+423 SDASGQVTLGEGSVT
-438 AVVIDEDGGTALD
+438 AVVVDEDGGTALD

-458 DESAEYDL
+458 NESAKYDL
-466 EREGLNDGVFD
+466 EREDLNDGVFD

-513 IAVAAS
+513 IAVAAN
-519 DRVRVESGAELDV
+519 DRVRMETGAELDV

-630 AVIAQG
+630 AVISQG
-636 GSAVNLSGGTLNVQT
+636 GSAVNLSGGTLNVET

-674 YLRYTGLYRGYERT
+674 YLRYTGFYRGYERT

-736 AEVYNGER
+736 AEVYNGDR

-753 DGYSQAQNS
+753 DGYNQAQNS

-776 LGLSGGFDSDVRVGD
+776 LGLSGGFDSEVRIGD
-791 IEDVAGELER
+791 IEDVASDLER

-837 EHDLD
+837 EQDLD
-842 VTPGGYVRLASG
+842 VIPGGYVRLASG

-869 TLTNIIDVVN
+869 TLTNIIDAYTDGNTPV
-879 SNGGAARTALTGADG
+879 RTALTGADD
-894 DTYVRLGAEGVLDA
+894 DTYLRLGAEGVLDA
-908 RGLWSNQIRTPD
+908 RGLWSNQIQTPD

-975 TTVNDNSGTSENG
+975 TTVRENSSTPQNG
-988 VLTLDGDLRGY
+988 ALTLNGDLRGY
-999 GVDGGGTLSIESG
+999 GVDGGGTLTLQTGESV
-1012 QAIVVG
+1012 VVG
-1018 DELFETEGLLAA
+1018 DRVFETEGLLAA
-1030 GQEAP
+1030 GDEAL

-1042 EVVIEA
+1042 EVVIAA
-1048 GGTLPFNYEYRRTQA
+1048 GETLPFDYEYTRTSA
-1063 LPGQPFGDSP
+1063 APGQPLGDSP
-1073 LAINGGPGVTLAA
+1073 ITVTPAATLTLAA
-1086 DWVVPDGVML
+1086 DWTIPESATGMFRIIV
-1096 LAGGSVY
+1096 GGRNVFGS
-1103 QGGATVPAGATI
+1103 GSTVPAGSVI
-1115 TVTQGS
+1115 TAVVGPSVGTL
-1121 PAPDYVVPADV
+1121 PADYIVPADA
-1132 FPQGLPVA
+1132 FPNGIPVQASQAVLPT
-1140 ESMAVAQAGTPLP
+1140 GTPLP
-1153 VDAVFSPGQTLG
+1153 DDVVFSAGATLA
-1165 AGIVLDRDV
+1165 AGSVLSHDV
-1174 RVEAVSTLAP
+1174 RVAP
-1184 EYFQNG
+1184 VLQLGPEQFRKG
-1190 FSNYEVNGHRGVH
+1190 FSQYDINGHGGVL
-1203 VTEGAS
+1203 VTEGAE
-1209 IDVAMPVYRYR
+1209 IDVAMPVYRFQ
-1220 PGMIN
+1220 PGS
-1225 AVDRDAALEVWTP
+1225 VAATTAEQALALWTP
-1238 PLYQAL
+1238 PLYQPQA
-1244 REERRGVRRGGASLT
+1244 GPNGAVRRAGAGLT
-1259 LKSES
+1259 LRSES
-1264 PRRPGAIAISEGAT
+1264 QGRPGSITVGEGAT
-1278 VQVDPGQSIT
+1278 VQVDPGQSIL

-1302 RGGRIDILNPETD
+1302 QGGRIDILNPEND
-1315 GVTQSQS
+1315 AQQQALSPAR
-1322 LGESIWIGENA
+1322 SIWIGENA
-1333 LLDASGF
+1333 VLDASGY
-1340 AYTATGARGR
+1340 AYSATDARGH
-1350 RYGEVLDGGQVTL
+1350 RYGEVLNGGQVTL
-1363 GSLAPDELND
+1363 GSHLPEETAGGL
-1373 NGIYEI
+1373 YEI
-1379 NNRFIV
+1379 NNQFII
-1385 VRDGAVIDVSGTR
+1385 VRDGAVINVSGART
-1398 ADLDLGGDRPTTV
+1398 DLDLGGESPTTV
-1411 ASSAGGLAMRSNA
+1411 ASDAGGLAMRSNA

-1433 ARAGGEGAAGGDLE
+1433 AESGGKGAAGGSLDV
-1447 LMLETVLLPSN
+1447 MLETIVLPVN
-1458 SGDERQAGLRN
+1458 VGNERQTELRTIVVGDGIESGLAEELAAGKDDATLRF
-1469 IVLGEQLSS
+1469 GQARFASD
-1478 GMPEDIEP
+1478 DID
-1486 GPGNAGLRYG
+1486 A
-1496 EARLATDDLA
+1496 
-1506 DWGVDGLSVWARDA
+1506 WGVDSLSLWAHDA

-1525 DTSLSLDRKIA
+1525 DTRLDLGRKLELSA
-1536 LGATVIGAAQENP
+1536 AVIGAAPETP
-1549 DIQVELAAP
+1549 DIRVELAAP
-1558 YVNLSGRTALP
+1558 YVRLAGRTELP
-1569 TLPGDGGDNN
+1569 EISGSTNQQGTGPFFDFGN
-1579 GPAIFFNYDGFH
+1579 GQLSPDSTH
-1591 ARSELTDPGSRF
+1591 EDSRF
-1603 SVRADLIDLGRGSLT
+1603 SVRADLIDLGQGVVT
-1618 FGGRGSRDLL
+1618 FGGHGTRGLL
-1628 NGQEQVDLPGF
+1628 GGNQAEVDLPGF
-1639 GSVRLDSRGDLRLH
+1639 GRVTLDSRGDMRLDNAVLTAQH
-1653 DVILGTDREL
+1653 EL
-1663 TLVAERLYPTTH
+1663 ELIAERLYPVTH
-1675 SNNVIQVGVAP
+1675 SYNAVRVGDIRP
-1686 AGSPNGDPMPDAV
+1686 GIDNAGDAT
-1699 LRIERRGSG
+1699 LSIERRGG
-1708 PVKLPPSVFGSVF
+1708 GMPDLPPSVFGSVY
-1721 LRAPRIEQGGALLA
+1721 LLA
-1735 PLGSIEIDGGRPPLL
+1735 PNIEQNGAVMAPLGLISVGNNGGNPAYVGVDPGYL
-1750 GTSLAGLLPPS
+1750 GN
-1761 VIDVAV
+1761 IAV
-1767 DAVLQ
+1767 DAVL
-1772 EGSVT
+1772 GANSVT
-1777 SISAAGLTLP
+1777 SISAKGLVLP

-1792 DGINYWYNGEEI
+1792 DGIDYFYNGEKVL
-1804 DFDLPGATG
+1804 FDKALSGDG
-1813 SDQAQRVGG
+1813 DEQGQRTGG
-1822 GIRFGT
+1822 GIAFNT
-1828 ATFMA
+1828 ATFLA

-1838 VDTSAGG
+1838 VDVSAGG
-1845 TLWRLG
+1845 VLQGVG
-1851 FSNGASGSVD
+1851 FRSGQQGSVN

-1866 LANAAPWHSGGSDRE
+1866 LANAAPWYAGSGDNE
-1881 VYAILPSMNGAAA
+1881 VYAILPGMRADAA
-1894 PLDPGLPATGQ
+1894 PIDPALAGPDR
-1905 VGRQITIDAGVPGLP
+1905 VGEQITIGTGVPGLP

-1934 PGGYRV
+1934 PGGFRV
-1940 ELGGVATQRLG
+1940 ELGATERFDNG
-1951 VTAGAAPGLYN
+1951 IRNGAAPGLHH
-1962 ADVYTGLAN
+1962 ASVYVGLAN
-1971 TGVLARQPRRAT
+1971 TGLVARQSRQAL
-1983 IMAGT
+1983 IMSGQQ
-1988 EVRRYGEYNET
+1988 VRRYGDFDET
-1999 SLTRWVAEQSAEF
+1999 TLTQWVAGRQAEF
-2012 GVARLSNLI
+2012 GAARAATLI
-2021 PEDMRPLLFD
+2021 PEDMRTLSFD
-2031 FGYADPA
+2031 FGNADVA
-2038 NPEAFR
+2038 DQRAFR
-2044 FNGELRNERAEGGTG
+2044 FEGELRNDRVEGGAG
-2059 GLVGFHGGALE
+2059 GLVAFTGQPLE
-2070 VISEPGQAEASRISL
+2070 VVGDTGQGADDRITL
-2085 RDDDLNSL
+2085 LDDDLNGL
-2093 GATVLGLGTSDTD
+2093 GATILGLGVSPLDS
-2106 GYTEPGNSVI
+2106 GGSVDSFGVSTV
-2116 VRSGSSLNAAAVLL
+2116 VRSGASLRAGAVIL
-2130 AGNGEETSVVVESGA
+2130 GGQVSGDDVVVESGA
-2145 TIDTRGRGSA
+2145 TIDTRGFEAA
-2155 GWTADNGMVLNP
+2155 GWTAANGVMVKP
-2167 NEDQSLLAV
+2167 DEDQALLV
-2176 GNDLMTFS
+2176 VSNDLMTFT
-2184 GVQGE
+2184 GARGD
-2189 GGLRV
+2189 GRLRI
-2194 EDGAGLFGEGSVALL
+2194 EDGAGLFGEGTVALL
-2209 APGGAEIGEIAVG
+2209 APGGAEIGEIDLG
-2222 ARDLLLGVESVNV
+2222 ARDLLLGVEDVNV
-2235 GTDGALDQAATD
+2235 GTDGALDQAAAE

-2254 RLTQAILDGLLRP
+2254 RLTQQVLDGLLRP
-2267 AEGPGIESLSFQA
+2267 AEGPGIDSLSFQA

-2294 FDPATGESS
+2294 FDPATSESS

-2332 SGLGFMEGQ
+2332 SGLGYIEGVD
-2341 RGNPKPV
+2341 PV
-2348 AAEPGPVIEGG
+2348 AAEPGPVMNGG
-2359 AGTGAGGFRVDANE
+2359 AGTGTGGFRVDANE
-2373 VVFGFNGPVVDETAN
+2373 VVFGFNGPLMDESAN

-2398 QDVEFNAAQRITSER
+2398 QDVEFNATQRITSER
-2413 EGVVS
+2413 EGAVS
-2418 VYQRDLGDGQYEGG
+2418 VYQRELADGQYQGG

-2446 SDMTFR
+2446 SDTTFR
-2452 SGGDLTV
+2452 SGGVLTV

-2464 AEPVDRSSLDL
+2464 AEPVDRSNLDL

-2497 RIDIHADEDVE
+2497 RIDIHADEDLE
-2508 LTDGSVLDVAG
+2508 LSEGSVLDVAG
-2519 REVTFFDVTRHSF
+2519 RDVTFFDVTRHSF

-2540 RQGDVRQA
+2540 RHGDVRQA

-2577 GDLIARAQD
+2577 GDLIARAGDQ
-2586 EPDNGFEGGSI
+2586 PDNGFEGGSI

-2635 DELQARHLSVTADGG
+2635 DELRARHLSVTADGG

-2663 YAGSLRLAARDDL
+2663 YAGSLRLAARDEL

-2688 DALKR
+2688 DTLKR

-2702 SNRATLDLTTQEGRL
+2702 SNRATLDLTTRDGRL

-2723 TLDVSAGGEDRGV
+2723 TLDVSAGGEARGV

-2763 GAKRLSVNGF
+2763 GAKRLAANGF
-2773 WTYDDAPLDPED
+2773 WTYDDAPLDAED

-2807 NGALANAQLLERLA
+2807 EGALANTQLMERLA

-2841 ATEDGNLRLDG
+2841 ATEDGNLRVEG

-2866 PNVRGSGTAGAF
+2866 PAVRGSGTAGVF
-2878 ILRAG
+2878 NLRAG
-2883 GDLTVNGT
+2883 GDLTVNGN

-2900 SSPDTA
+2900 TSPDSEY
-2906 FFVDFELEPG
+2906 FLDFELEPG
-2916 LTRERGE
+2916 TVNSANILLR
-2923 FDELTREF
+2923 DLV
-2931 ELPEELRLK
+2931 LPEPLTLT
-2940 AGWSFRGELEGTLPF
+2940 AGWGISSVEGALPF
-2955 DVTPAAVYIKQGS
+2955 DVMPS
-2968 AVNYETVSDFDAT
+2968 ALSIRRGASVDQDVVSTRQT
-2981 LSNHTLTADLFLASA
+2981 LVIGTLTADITLPAA
-2996 VIDRSTGMVYG
+2996 VRDPQTGVLYG
-3007 PGRVPAGTFLSN
+3007 PGVVPAGTN
-3019 LRVPAGTRFDP
+3019 LILFTPPGTLFGT
-3030 GFVFPS
+3030 GFVFTNGVS
-3036 QIRIEPRPLA
+3036 IEPALLP
-3046 AGTDLSPYNQILVAE
+3046 AGTDLTPYQVVLEVAQRE
-3061 TNSKAMRLPAGTVLP
+3061 RIELPAGAILP
-3076 KGMYITGLQTAEQ
+3076 KGFQLSSLASSTPVRQD
-3089 ETQNIPT
+3089 IPA
-3096 LAPVLERGGE
+3096 LAPVLDQGQE
-3106 SWDIHLVGGA
+3106 SWDIRMVAGA

-3131 AGDLVLNN
+3131 TGDLVLDNPD
-3139 SAPPVVLREGAE
+3139 APPVFRGITNGERPAT
-3151 DEAVSVIR
+3151 SVIR
-3159 TGSGDLELIAARD
+3159 TGQGDLELLAARD
-3172 YRQDSAFAVYT
+3172 YRHDSAYGVYT
-3183 AGGALPADQVPE
+3183 AGNALPAGNVPE
-3195 VGRPDGGDL
+3195 VARPDGGEL
-3204 DGYDSYES
+3204 GASYGEYQDSE
-3212 SAAVTDVQA
+3212 AVTDVQA
-3221 GFLTGGGDVLVS
+3221 GFLTGGGEVLVK
-3233 AGRDLIGHS
+3233 AGRNLHGYTS
-3242 SGDLPTSRWLWADD
+3242 GNLSGDLPASDWLWTQGASADGALD
-3256 APASGEQ
+3256 
-3263 AAWWIHSGTYAASD
+3263 AWWIHPGTYNKENSSTEFSA
-3277 PTQGFTDP
+3277 
-3285 VLAVF
+3285 F
-3290 QGIGALGGGNVTLSA
+3290 QGIGALGGGNLSVSA
-3305 GRHLGA
+3305 GEQLGTYA
-3311 NRDQTN
+3311 YTGASAIPVGA
-3317 VNGGLNVAVGA
+3317 VNLVVGA
-3328 SGWRDADGSV
+3328 SGWREPDGTV
-3338 TQFGGGDLRIDAGGT
+3338 RQTGGGELRVSAGAINPLRDGT
-3353 VNPVRGTKGASSVNN
+3353 RSNVAN
-3368 LRGDIQ
+3368 LRGDIR
-3374 VRAGG
+3374 VRAGA
-3379 IGQTWQTFES
+3379 IGQTWQTFQV
-3389 PSSNNIDP
+3389 PSNNTDP
-3397 RPDDLIA
+3397 RPDDLITRA
-3404 LAPTDPYG
+3404 RVNAYG
-3412 RLNVAVGDASARL
+3412 VLSVTQGDGTARL
-3425 LSVGDQVLST
+3425 LSVGDAVFRTLNPTASLP
-3435 RDPLAGMGVDIRQD
+3435 DAGLWTDRTK
-3449 QSGIAAFS
+3449 FS
-3457 AGGDVTLTGGQA
+3457 VFAAGGDITLSTTGIEA

-3478 EGSLYGAS
+3478 EGSIYGRTDDA
-3486 SSPTAQDTVVRASL
+3486 TRFQVRPSL
-3500 DGAVELLAADSI
+3500 NGLVEVLAADSI
-3512 YHLGLGIDAHPEARG
+3512 YHFGLGIKAHEDAEG
-3527 VAGLAPA
+3527 VSGLTPA
-3534 RFYAVE
+3534 RLYAVD
-3540 GDIYNLMYGYLSN
+3540 GDIFTLGYGAS
-3553 PDDNLPSLLGRPAW
+3553 PSRVSLGLLGRPAW
-3567 VRAGRDIVAFG
+3567 IRAGRDIVSGDVVFG
-3578 QNTSGSIG
+3578 
-3586 HERASVLGHNA
+3586 HHAD
-3597 ATDISLI
+3597 TDVSLI

-3610 IFIDA
+3610 IYIDA
-3615 VAVGPGTLEV
+3615 AAVGPGTLEV
-3625 TAGRNFYQGDRGW
+3625 TAGRNFYQADQGW

-3703 RDWLEARYG
+3703 RDWLEGRYG
-3712 DTALEGTTALAYFD
+3712 DTALDGTTALAYFD
-3726 SLSPEQQRIF
+3726 TLAPEQQRIF

-3748 GREYNDPDG
+3748 GREFNDPDG

-3777 DSEAGTS
+3777 DSETGTS
-3784 GYDGDYTMFSTG
+3784 GYEGDYTMFSTG
-3796 ANSGLVRT
+3796 EYSGLVRT

-3824 GVRPDDGDNGILTQ
+3824 GVRPEGGDNGILTQ

-3887 TPPRQVYDDIGNV
+3887 TPPRRVYDDIGNV
-3900 SLSPSAPSTGAG
+3900 SLSPVAPTTGAG

-4024 PEQDRNTGAPDY
+4024 PVQDRNAGAPDY

>member
-1 VVYRAAPVFALR
+1 
-13 EFPMKMRKAV
+13 MKIKKAIL
-23 PSNASMNRTAVD
+23 PQASMNRPAVEKT
-35 QPFAVKP
+35 FAVKP
-42 LARAVALVLAVGT
+42 LARAVALILAVGT
-55 AGLAEA
+55 SGLADA
-61 APRPLSSEWLAA
+61 GPRPLSSAWMAA
-73 KAAARASAPAS
+73 KAASRATAPAP
-84 RPGAAADARM
+84 RPDNARGARSLAQQQAR
-94 RAQRQANQKLRR
+94 QKLRR

-117 VAAQRA
+117 IAAQRA

-143 AEGGLKVDANP
+143 ADGGLKVDANP
-154 DTAGWF
+154 DTAGWL
-160 NAEDPTQSVR
+160 NAGDPTQSVH
-170 DGHTTVNIKQTGN
+170 DGHTTVNIKQTAN

-206 NWAVLNRVNDPNA
+206 NWAALNRVNDPNA

-261 ISDEQFRERGLYGDN
+261 ISDEQFRERGIYG
-276 EGSQAVFTNAQG
+276 EGNQAVFTNAQG
-288 DIDVQ
+288 NIDVQ
-293 AGARLTTAAPGSAT
+293 AGARLATSAPKTST
-307 QSGGYTLLA
+307 QGGGYTLLM
-316 GRNVHNQGEI
+316 GRNVNNAGEI
-326 VTEQG
+326 LTGQG
-331 QTTLAAGEDFYIR
+331 QTTLAAGENFYIR

-378 VTNSGLILSSEGDI
+378 VTNSGLILSPEGDI
-392 TLTGHDVRQQ
+392 TLTGHDVRQE
-402 GVAVATTSVDKRGT
+402 GVAVATTSVDARGT

-438 AVVIDEDGGTALD
+438 AVVVDEDGGTALD

-458 DESAEYDL
+458 NQSAKNDQ
-466 EREGLNDGVFD
+466 ERNDLNDGVFD

-513 IAVAAS
+513 IAVAAGN
-519 DRVRVESGAELDV
+519 RVRVESGSELDV

-609 TVAHSAGEW
+609 TIPHSAGEW

-630 AVIAQG
+630 AVISQA

-664 NLYDAATAPG
+664 KLYDAATAPG
-674 YLRYTGLYRGYERT
+674 YLRYTGLYRGYERK
-688 SERWGQTDAWRNP
+688 SERWGQTQAWRNP

-708 LENGYVTGRDAGRLI
+708 LENGYVTGRDAGQLI
-723 VSAPTAILEGDIV
+723 VSAPTALLEGDIV

-744 QNRARAQGL
+744 QTRARAQGL

-776 LGLSGGFDSDVRVGD
+776 LGLSGGFDTDVR
-791 IEDVAGELER
+791 IGEIKDAASGLER
-801 DAELGE
+801 GAELGE

-830 SAGGIAV
+830 SAGGVAV
-837 EHDLD
+837 ERDVE

-879 SNGGAARTALTGADG
+879 SNGGSARTELTGADG
-894 DTYVRLGAEGVLDA
+894 ETYLRLGAEGVLDA
-908 RGLWSNQIRTPD
+908 RGLWNNQIQTPD
-920 TAALAHRDGGSV
+920 SAALAHRDGGSV
-932 TLASSRDVALE
+932 TLSSSRDVTLE

-958 DGQLLGGRGGD
+958 EGQLLGGRGGD

-975 TTVNDNSGTSENG
+975 TTVRENSSTPQNG
-988 VLTLDGDLRGY
+988 VLTLNGDLRGY
-999 GVDGGGTLSIESG
+999 GVDGGGTLTLQTGESV
-1012 QAIVVG
+1012 VVG
-1018 DELFETEGLLAA
+1018 DRVFETDGLLAA
-1030 GQEAP
+1030 GDEAP

-1042 EVVIEA
+1042 EVVIAA
-1048 GGTLPFNYEYRRTQA
+1048 GETLPFDYEYTRTSA
-1063 LPGQPFGDSP
+1063 DPGQPLGESP
-1073 LAINGGPGVTLAA
+1073 ITVTPATPLTLAA
-1086 DWVVPDGVML
+1086 DWTIPESATGMFRIIV
-1096 LAGGSVY
+1096 GGRNVFGS
-1103 QGGATVPAGATI
+1103 GSTVPAGSVI
-1115 TVTQGS
+1115 TAVVGPSVGTL
-1121 PAPDYVVPADV
+1121 PADYIVPADA
-1132 FPQGLPVA
+1132 FPNGIPVQASQAVLP
-1140 ESMAVAQAGTPLP
+1140 AGTPLP
-1153 VDAVFSPGQTLG
+1153 DDVVFSAGATLA
-1165 AGIVLDRDV
+1165 AGSVLSHDV
-1174 RVEAVSTLAP
+1174 RVAP
-1184 EYFQNG
+1184 VLQLGPEQFRNG
-1190 FSNYEVNGHRGVH
+1190 FSQYDINGHGGVL
-1203 VTEGAS
+1203 VTEGAEV
-1209 IDVAMPVYRYR
+1209 DVAMPVYRFR
-1220 PGMIN
+1220 PGSV
-1225 AVDRDAALEVWTP
+1225 AATTAEQALELWTP
-1238 PLYQAL
+1238 PLYQSQA
-1244 REERRGVRRGGASLT
+1244 GANGAVRRAGAGLT
-1259 LKSES
+1259 LRSES
-1264 PRRPGAIAISEGAT
+1264 QRRPGSVTVGKGAT
-1278 VQVDPGQSIT
+1278 VQVDPGQSIR

-1302 RGGRIDILNPETD
+1302 QGGRIDILNPETD

-1340 AYTATGARGR
+1340 AYTATDARGR
-1350 RYGEVLDGGQVTL
+1350 RYGEVLDGGRVTL

-1373 NGIYEI
+1373 NGIHEI

-1385 VRDGAVIDVSGTR
+1385 VRDGAVVDVSGTR

-1411 ASSAGGLAMRSNA
+1411 ASNAGGLAMRSNA
-1424 GIYFDGELR
+1424 GIYFDGELY
-1433 ARAGGEGAAGGDLE
+1433 AQAGGEGAAGGDLE
-1447 LMLETVLLPSN
+1447 LMLETVLLPPNRGS
-1458 SGDERQAGLRN
+1458 ERQTGLRN

-1478 GMPEDIEP
+1478 GMPEDLKP
-1486 GPGNAGLRYG
+1486 GAGNPGLRYG

-1506 DWGVDGLSVWARDA
+1506 DWGVDGLSLWARDA

-1536 LGATVIGAAQENP
+1536 LGTTVIGAAPENP
-1549 DIQVELAAP
+1549 DIEVELAAP
-1558 YVNLSGRTALP
+1558 YINLSGRTALP
-1569 TLPGDGGDNN
+1569 TLPEDSGDT
-1579 GPAIFFNYDGFH
+1579 GPAVFFDYDNFH

-1618 FGGRGSRDLL
+1618 FGGRGSRGLL

-1639 GSVRLDSRGDLRLH
+1639 GRVRLDSRGDLRLH

-1663 TLVAERLYPTTH
+1663 TLVAERLYPTMH
-1675 SNNVIQVGVAP
+1675 SNNAIQVGVAP
-1686 AGSPNGDPMPDAV
+1686 AGSPNGDPVPDAV

-1708 PVKLPPSVFGSVF
+1708 PVKLPPAVFGSVF
-1721 LRAPRIEQGGALLA
+1721 LRAPRIEQAGALLA
-1735 PLGSIEIDGGRPPLL
+1735 PLGRIEVDAGRPPLQ

-1761 VIDVAV
+1761 VTEVAV

-1777 SISAAGLTLP
+1777 SVSAAGLTLP

-1792 DGINYWYNGEEI
+1792 NGIDYWYNGEEI
-1804 DFDLPGATG
+1804 DFDVPGLTG
-1813 SDQAQRVGG
+1813 SQQAQRVGG

-1828 ATFMA
+1828 ATFLA
-1833 EEGAV
+1833 EDDAV

-1866 LANAAPWHSGGSDRE
+1866 LANAAPWHGGSPDRE

-1905 VGRQITIDAGVPGLP
+1905 VGRQITISAGVPGLP
-1920 AGTYTLLPAEYAMM
+1920 AGTYSLLPAEYAMM

-1940 ELGGVATQRLG
+1940 ELGGVGQYRQG

-2012 GVARLSNLI
+2012 GVARLRNLV
-2021 PEDMRPLLFD
+2021 PEDMRPLLFN
-2031 FGYADPA
+2031 FENADPA

-2044 FNGELRNERAEGGTG
+2044 FNGELRNEQVKGGTG
-2059 GLVGFHGGALE
+2059 GMVGFHGGALE
-2070 VISEPGQAEASRISL
+2070 VINDPGQAGAGRISL
-2085 RDDDLNSL
+2085 LDDDLNGL
-2093 GATVLGLGTSDTD
+2093 GATVLGLGTSGTN
-2106 GYTEPGNSVI
+2106 GYSSPGNSVI
-2116 VRSGSSLNAAAVLL
+2116 VRSDSSLNAAAVLL
-2130 AGNGEETSVVVESGA
+2130 AGNGEDQSVVVESGA
-2145 TIDTRGRGSA
+2145 TIDTRGAGSA
-2155 GWTADNGMVLNP
+2155 GWSADNGMVLSPTEN
-2167 NEDQSLLAV
+2167 QSLLAV
-2176 GNDLMTFS
+2176 SNDLMTFS
-2184 GVQGE
+2184 GIQGK

-2209 APGGAEIGEIAVG
+2209 APGGAGIGEIAVG

-2235 GTDGALDQAATD
+2235 GTDGALDQAAAE

-2254 RLTQAILDGLLRP
+2254 HLTQAILDGLLRP

-2280 SNSINFFGPVSLDT
+2280 SSSINFFGPVSLDT

-2332 SGLGFMEGQ
+2332 SGLGFMEG
-2341 RGNPKPV
+2341 RPGNWKPV

-2359 AGTGAGGFRVDANE
+2359 AGTGAGGFRVDASE

-2398 QDVEFNAAQRITSER
+2398 QDVEFNATQRITSER
-2413 EGVVS
+2413 EGAVS
-2418 VYQRDLGDGQYEGG
+2418 VYQQDMGDGQYQGG

-2446 SDMTFR
+2446 SDITFR
-2452 SGGDLTV
+2452 AGGDLTV

-2475 GGRLTLDGNRVRI
+2475 GGRLSLDGNRVRI

-2497 RIDIHADEDVE
+2497 RIDIHADEDLE
-2508 LTDGSVLDVAG
+2508 LTEGSVLDVAG

-2532 GGDVVLES
+2532 GGDLVLES

-2577 GDLIARAQD
+2577 GDLIARAGDQ
-2586 EPDNGFEGGSI
+2586 PDNGFEGGSI
-2597 QVEGLTILDF
+2597 QVEGLTLLDF

-2613 LGDGGFDYRR
+2613 LGDDGFDYRR

-2655 GTVRAGGE
+2655 GTVRAGGD

-2688 DALKR
+2688 DTLKR

-2702 SNRATLDLTTQEGRL
+2702 SNRATLDLTTRDGRL

-2723 TLDVSAGGEDRGV
+2723 TLDVSAGGEARGV

-2750 DVAVDAGGPLTVR
+2750 DVAVDADGPLTVR
-2763 GAKRLSVNGF
+2763 GARRLAVNGF

-2785 DTTQVVDEAY
+2785 DTTQVVNENY
-2795 MDGIHGDSEAFV
+2795 METIHGDSVAFV
-2807 NGALANAQLLERLA
+2807 DGALANAQLMERLA
-2821 GLRDAAGD
+2821 GLRDATD
-2829 AFQLRP
+2829 TFQLRP

-2866 PNVRGSGTAGAF
+2866 PAVRGSGTAGVF
-2878 ILRAG
+2878 TLRAG

-2906 FFVDFELEPG
+2906 YYLDYELEPG
-2916 LTRERGE
+2916 LTSPGNFGLDSLNRD
-2923 FDELTREF
+2923 FT
-2931 ELPEELRLK
+2931 LPENLVLK
-2940 AGWSFRGELEGTLPF
+2940 EGWLIGDAEALPF
-2955 DVTPAAVYIKQGS
+2955 DIMPRSLTIEAGNSVDQIVVNTAQVLLFGVLS
-2968 AVNYETVSDFDAT
+2968 ADVVFPTSVSDLQT
-2981 LSNHTLTADLFLASA
+2981 GQSYSA
-2996 VIDRSTGMVYG
+2996 GEV
-3007 PGRVPAGTFLSN
+3007 VPAGTNVTLFA
-3019 LRVPAGTRFDP
+3019 PAGTQFSA
-3030 GFVFPS
+3030 GFVFQRPVN
-3036 QIRIEPRPLA
+3036 IEPRVLP
-3046 AGTDLSPYNQILVAE
+3046 AGTDLTPYSIGLEVADRE
-3061 TNSKAMRLPAGTVLP
+3061 RMELAAGTVLP
-3076 KGMYITGLQTAEQ
+3076 EGFLINGLESA
-3089 ETQNIPT
+3089 TQVTENLPV
-3096 LAPVLERGGE
+3096 LAPVLERGRE
-3106 SWDIHLVGGA
+3106 SWDIRLVGGA
-3116 DLASASRRAVRAGAV
+3116 DLASASRRAVQAGAV
-3131 AGDLVLNN
+3131 AGDLILNN
-3139 SAPPVVLREGAE
+3139 TAPPEVLRETDQAAS
-3151 DEAVSVIR
+3151 AVSVIR
-3159 TGSGDLELIAARD
+3159 TGSGDLELLAARD

-3183 AGGALPADQVPE
+3183 AGGALPADQVPQ

-3204 DGYDSYES
+3204 RDGYESYES
-3212 SAAVTDVQA
+3212 SAAVIDVQA

-3263 AAWWIHSGTYAASD
+3263 AAWWIHSGTYMPADLSSLRLSQPVQAA
-3277 PTQGFTDP
+3277 
-3285 VLAVF
+3285 F
-3290 QGIGALGGGNVTLSA
+3290 QGVGALGGGNVTLSA

-3311 NRDQTN
+3311 NRDQTD

-3338 TQFGGGDLRIDAGGT
+3338 TQFGGGDLRLDAGGT
-3353 VNPVRGTKGASSVNN
+3353 VNPVQGASAGASSVNN

-3379 IGQTWQTFES
+3379 IGQTWQTFAS
-3389 PSSNNIDP
+3389 PSSNDP

-3404 LAPTDPYG
+3404 RAPSLAYG
-3412 RLNVAVGDASARL
+3412 RLHVTVGDASARL

-3486 SSPTAQDTVVRASL
+3486 SPTAQDAVVRASL

-3512 YHLGLGIDAHPEARG
+3512 YHLGLGIDAHPDAGG

-3540 GDIYNLMYGYLSN
+3540 GDIYNLMYGFLTR
-3553 PDDNLPSLLGRPAW
+3553 PDDSNFDDPSLLGRPAW
-3567 VRAGRDIVAFG
+3567 IRAGRDIVALG
-3578 QNTSGSIG
+3578 QNPGRPTVEHAEGS
-3586 HERASVLGHNA
+3586 AFGHNA
-3597 ATDISLI
+3597 ATDVSII

-3610 IFIDA
+3610 IYIDA
-3615 VAVGPGTLEV
+3615 LVVGPGTLEV

-3668 QSLIDAYLN
+3668 QSLIGAYLN

-3703 RDWLEARYG
+3703 GDWLEARYG

-3726 SLSPEQQRIF
+3726 ALSPEQQRIF

-3748 GREYNDPDG
+3748 GREFNDPDG
-3757 DRTGSYLRGR
+3757 DRNGSYLRSR
-3767 RVIATFLPEA
+3767 RAIATFLPKA

-3796 ANSGLVRT
+3796 EYSGLVRT
-3804 EGGGDIQMLV
+3804 EGGGDIRMLV
-3814 PGGDLIVGVE
+3814 PGGDLVVGVE
-3824 GVRPDDGDNGILTQ
+3824 GVRPANGDNGILTQ

-3858 FTTYGGDIFAWSAA
+3858 FTTFGGDIFAWSAA

-3887 TPPRQVYDDIGNV
+3887 TPPRRVYDDIGNV
-3900 SLSPSAPSTGAG
+3900 SLSPVVPTTGAG

-3946 GDVNIAAL
+3946 GNVNIAAL

-4001 GDRGNRPSVI
+4001 GDRRNRPSVI
-4011 TVEILGYGQERLV
+4011 TVEILGYGEERLV
-4024 PEQDRNTGAPDY
+4024 PEQDGNAGVPDY

-4050 SEEQGAA
+4050 SEEQSAA

>member
-1 VVYRAAPVFALR
+1 MVVVYRAAPVFALR

-73 KAAARASAPAS
+73 KAAARASAPAP

-94 RAQRQANQKLRR
+94 QAQRQANQKLRR

-814 DAARLN
+814 DAARLS

-830 SAGGIAV
+830 SASGIAV
-837 EHDLD
+837 EQDLD

-1030 GQEAP
+1030 GQEVP

-1220 PGMIN
+1220 PGIIN

-1244 REERRGVRRGGASLT
+1244 PEERRVVRRDGASLT

-1264 PRRPGAIAISEGAT
+1264 QRRPSAIAISEGAT

-1536 LGATVIGAAQENP
+1536 LGATVIGAAPENP
-1549 DIQVELAAP
+1549 DINVELSAP
-1558 YVNLSGRTALP
+1558 YVNLSGRTASPEGLGSGNN
-1569 TLPGDGGDNN
+1569 PG
-1579 GPAIFFNYDGFH
+1579 PVFAFNHGNVD
-1591 ARSELTDPGSRF
+1591 ALSRLTGENSRL
-1603 SVRADLIDLGRGSLT
+1603 SVRADLIDLGKGLLT

-1628 NGQEQVDLPGF
+1628 SGTETVDLPGF
-1639 GSVRLDSRGDLRLH
+1639 ADIRLDSRGDMRL
-1653 DVILGTDREL
+1653 DNVSMVADREL
-1663 TLVAERLYPTTH
+1663 TLIAERLYPVTH
-1675 SNNVIQVGVAP
+1675 SQNAIQVGVAV
-1686 AGSPNGDPMPDAV
+1686 AGDLSGDPLEGAL
-1699 LRIERRGSG
+1699 LRIQRRGTGDPS
-1708 PVKLPPSVFGSVF
+1708 PPPSVFGAVA

-1735 PLGSIEIDGGRPPLL
+1735 PLGSIYIGGDRPSLGGSFLSEIAINSTL
-1750 GTSLAGLLPPS
+1750 G
-1761 VIDVAV
+1761 DVAS

-1792 DGINYWYNGEEI
+1792 DGINYFYNGEEI
-1804 DFDLPGATG
+1804 DFDVPGLTG
-1813 SDQAQRVGG
+1813 SQQAQRTGG

-1940 ELGGVATQRLG
+1940 ELGGAATQRLG

-2222 ARDLLLGVESVNV
+2222 GRDLLLGVESVNV

-2280 SNSINFFGPVSLDT
+2280 SNSINFFGPVSLNT

-2359 AGTGAGGFRVDANE
+2359 AGTGTGGFRVDANE

-2398 QDVEFNAAQRITSER
+2398 QDVEFNATQRITSER
-2413 EGVVS
+2413 EGAVS
-2418 VYQRDLGDGQYEGG
+2418 VYQRDLGDGQYQGG

-2497 RIDIHADEDVE
+2497 RIEIHADEDVE
-2508 LTDGSVLDVAG
+2508 LTEGSVLDVAG

-2577 GDLIARAQD
+2577 GDLIARAGDQS
-2586 EPDNGFEGGSI
+2586 DNGFEGGSI

-2623 DFTLGSGDLVIG
+2623 EFTLGSGDLVIG
-2635 DELQARHLSVTADGG
+2635 DELRARHLSVTADGG

-2688 DALKR
+2688 DTLKR

-2702 SNRATLDLTTQEGRL
+2702 SNRATLDLTTRDGRL

-2763 GAKRLSVNGF
+2763 GAKRLAVNGF
-2773 WTYDDAPLDPED
+2773 WTYDDAPVDAED

-2821 GLRDAAGD
+2821 GLRDATD

-2981 LSNHTLTADLFLASA
+2981 LRNHTLTADLFLASA
-2996 VIDRSTGMVYG
+2996 VIDRNTGMVYG

-3046 AGTDLSPYNQILVAE
+3046 AGTDLSPYNQILFAE

-3263 AAWWIHSGTYAASD
+3263 AAWWIHSGTYMPADLSFS
-3277 PTQGFTDP
+3277 GSSP
-3285 VLAVF
+3285 VLGVF

-3305 GRHLGA
+3305 GRDLGA
-3311 NRDQTN
+3311 
-3317 VNGGLNVAVGA
+3317 LNVAVGA
-3328 SGWRDADGSV
+3328 SGWRGEDGGTSQV
-3338 TQFGGGDLRIDAGGT
+3338 GGGDLRIDAGG
-3353 VNPVRGTKGASSVNN
+3353 NAASSRVRAVN
-3368 LRGDIQ
+3368 LRGEARA
-3374 VRAGG
+3374 RAGS
-3379 IGQTWQTFES
+3379 IGEKAYAFGSQQ
-3389 PSSNNIDP
+3389 SNDP
-3397 RPDDLIA
+3397 RPEELRARVWDISDGGMTI
-3404 LAPTDPYG
+3404 
-3412 RLNVAVGDASARL
+3412 AVGDAQARF
-3425 LSVGDQVLST
+3425 LSVSDLGLGALNPVE
-3435 RDPLAGMGVDIRQD
+3435 AIMGVDIRED
-3449 QSGIAAFS
+3449 DTRIVAVS
-3457 AGGDVTLTGGQA
+3457 GGDMFLSGEA
-3469 PSTLSLVAG
+3469 PSSLSLVAG
-3478 EGSLYGAS
+3478 EGSIYGG
-3486 SSPTAQDTVVRASL
+3486 AQVRASL
-3500 DGAVELLAADSI
+3500 EGAVELLAADSLYRVDMDI
-3512 YHLGLGIDAHPEARG
+3512 EAHPDANG
-3527 VAGLAPA
+3527 VEGLAPA

-3540 GDIYNLMYGYLSN
+3540 GDIYNLMYGFLSS
-3553 PDDNLPSLLGRPAW
+3553 PDDSNFDGPSFLGRPAW
-3567 VRAGRDIVAFG
+3567 IRAGRDIVALG
-3578 QNTSGSIG
+3578 QNPTRPSPEHAEGS
-3586 HERASVLGHNA
+3586 AFGHNA
-3597 ATDISLI
+3597 ATDVSII

-3610 IFIDA
+3610 IYIDA
-3615 VAVGPGTLEV
+3615 LVVGPGTLEV

-3703 RDWLEARYG
+3703 GDWLEGRYG
-3712 DTALEGTTALAYFD
+3712 DTALDGTTALAYFEA
-3726 SLSPEQQRIF
+3726 LSPEQQRIF

-3757 DRTGSYLRGR
+3757 DRTGSYLRSR
-3767 RVIATFLPEA
+3767 RAIATFLPKA

-3796 ANSGLVRT
+3796 EYSGLVRT

-3887 TPPRQVYDDIGNV
+3887 TPPRRVYDDIGNV
-3900 SLSPSAPSTGAG
+3900 SLSPVAPTTGAG

-3927 DLIAPLGVIDA
+3927 DLIAPLGIIDA

-3946 GDVNIAAL
+3946 GDVNIIAP

-4024 PEQDRNTGAPDY
+4024 PEQDRNAGAPDY

-4057 LTDAERRSML
+4057 LTDAERRSMF

>member
-1 VVYRAAPVFALR
+1 MFAVHRAAPVFALR
-13 EFPMKMRKAV
+13 EFPMKMKKAV
-23 PSNASMNRTAVD
+23 PSNASMNRAAVER
-35 QPFAVKP
+35 PFAVKP
-42 LARAVALVLAVGT
+42 LARAVALVLTVGT
-55 AGLAEA
+55 TALAEA

-73 KAAARASAPAS
+73 KAAARASAPAP

-117 VAAQRA
+117 IAAQRA

-143 AEGGLKVDANP
+143 ADGGLKVDANP

-160 NAEDPTQSVR
+160 NAEDPTQSAR
-170 DGHTTVNIKQTGN
+170 DGHTTVNIKQTAN

-261 ISDEQFRERGLYGDN
+261 ISDEQFRERGIYG
-276 EGSQAVFTNAQG
+276 EGNQAVFTNAQG

-293 AGARLTTAAPGSAT
+293 AGARLATSAPTTST
-307 QSGGYTLLA
+307 QGGGYTLLM
-316 GRNVHNQGEI
+316 GRNVNNDGEI
-326 VTEQG
+326 ITEQG
-331 QTTLAAGEDFYIR
+331 QTTLAAGENFYIR

-378 VTNSGLILSSEGDI
+378 VTNSGLILSPEGDI
-392 TLTGHDVRQQ
+392 TLTGHDVRQE
-402 GVAVATTSVDKRGT
+402 GVAVATTSVDARGT

-423 SDASGKVTLGEGSVT
+423 SDASGKVTLAEGSVT

-458 DESAEYDL
+458 KESAKYDQ

-487 QSRVEIVSGGDVIF
+487 QSRVEIVSGGDVTF

-513 IAVAAS
+513 VAVAAEN
-519 DRVRVESGAELDV
+519 RVRVESGSELDV

-567 LRNGDVWID
+567 LKNGDIWID

-609 TVAHSAGEW
+609 TIPHSAGEW

-630 AVIAQG
+630 AVISQA

-674 YLRYTGLYRGYERT
+674 YLRYTGLYRGYERN
-688 SERWGQTDAWRNP
+688 SERWGQTQAWRNP

-708 LENGYVTGRDAGRLI
+708 LENGYVTGRDAGQLI

-744 QNRARAQGL
+744 QTRARAQGL

-776 LGLSGGFDSDVRVGD
+776 LGLSGGFDTDVRIGD
-791 IEDVAGELER
+791 IEDVATELER
-801 DAELGE
+801 GAELGE

-837 EHDLD
+837 ERD
-842 VTPGGYVRLASG
+842 VAVAPGGYVRLASG

-861 VTARSGDI
+861 VTARSGEI

-879 SNGGAARTALTGADG
+879 SNGGAARTELTGADG
-894 DTYVRLGAEGVLDA
+894 ETYLRLGAEGVLDT
-908 RGLWSNQIRTPD
+908 RGLWSNQMRAPD
-920 TAALAHRDGGSV
+920 TAALAHRDGGRV
-932 TLASSRDVALE
+932 TLSSSRDVTLE

-975 TTVNDNSGTSENG
+975 TTVNENSGTSQNG

-999 GVDGGGTLSIESG
+999 GVDGGGTLTIQSG

-1018 DELFETEGLLAA
+1018 DKLFETEGLLAA

-1042 EVVIEA
+1042 EVVVEA

-1086 DWVVPDGVML
+1086 DWVVPDGVLL

-1174 RVEAVSTLAP
+1174 RVEPVVTLAA
-1184 EYFQNG
+1184 ERFQSG

-1203 VTEGAS
+1203 VTEGAN

-1220 PGMIN
+1220 PGATN
-1225 AVDRDAALEVWTP
+1225 ALDRAGALEVWTP

-1244 REERRGVRRGGASLT
+1244 PDHGRSVRRDGASLT

-1264 PRRPGAIAISEGAT
+1264 QRRPGAIAISEGAT

-1296 EGTLRA
+1296 DGTLRA

-1340 AYTATGARGR
+1340 AYTATDARGR
-1350 RYGEVLDGGQVTL
+1350 RYGEVLEGGQVTL

-1411 ASSAGGLAMRSNA
+1411 ASNAGGLAMRSNA

-1433 ARAGGEGAAGGDLE
+1433 AQAGGEGAAGGDLE

-1469 IVLGEQLSS
+1469 IVLGEQLAS
-1478 GMPEDIEP
+1478 GMPEDIKP

-1506 DWGVDGLSVWARDA
+1506 DWGVDGLSLWARDA

-1536 LGATVIGAAQENP
+1536 LGATVIGAAPENP
-1549 DIQVELAAP
+1549 DINVELAAP
-1558 YVNLSGRTALP
+1558 YVNLSGRTARPEGLGSGNN
-1569 TLPGDGGDNN
+1569 PG
-1579 GPAIFFNYDGFH
+1579 PVFAFNHGNVD
-1591 ARSELTDPGSRF
+1591 ALSRLTGEDSRF
-1603 SVRADLIDLGRGSLT
+1603 SVRADLIDLGKGLLT

-1628 NGQEQVDLPGF
+1628 SGTETVDLPGF
-1639 GSVRLDSRGDLRLH
+1639 ADIRLDSRGDMRL
-1653 DVILGTDREL
+1653 DNVSMVADREL
-1663 TLVAERLYPTTH
+1663 TLIAERLYPVTH
-1675 SNNVIQVGVAP
+1675 SQNAIQVGVAVS
-1686 AGSPNGDPMPDAV
+1686 GDLSGDPLEGAL
-1699 LRIERRGSG
+1699 LRIQRRGTGEPSA
-1708 PVKLPPSVFGSVF
+1708 PPSVFGAVA

-1735 PLGSIEIDGGRPPLL
+1735 PLGSIYIGGDRPSLGGSFLSEIAINSTL
-1750 GTSLAGLLPPS
+1750 G
-1761 VIDVAV
+1761 DVAS

-1792 DGINYWYNGEEI
+1792 DGINYFYNGEEI
-1804 DFDLPGATG
+1804 DFDVPGLTG
-1813 SDQAQRVGG
+1813 SQQAQRTGG

-1828 ATFMA
+1828 VTFMA

-1940 ELGGVATQRLG
+1940 ELGGAATQRLG

-1999 SLTRWVAEQSAEF
+1999 SLTQWVAEQSAEF

-2021 PEDMRPLLFD
+2021 PEDMRPVLFD

-2044 FNGELRNERAEGGTG
+2044 FNGELRNERSEGGTG

-2070 VISEPGQAEASRISL
+2070 VISEPGQADAGRISL
-2085 RDDDLNSL
+2085 LDDDLNGL
-2093 GATVLGLGTSDTD
+2093 GATVLGLGTSATNGRSD
-2106 GYTEPGNSVI
+2106 PGNSVI
-2116 VRSGSSLNAAAVLL
+2116 VRAGSSLKAATVLI
-2130 AGNGEETSVVVESGA
+2130 AGNGDAQSVVVESGA
-2145 TIDTRGRGSA
+2145 TIDTRGLGSA
-2155 GWTADNGMVLNP
+2155 GWTADNGMVLSPAEN
-2167 NEDQSLLAV
+2167 QSLLAV

-2194 EDGAGLFGEGSVALL
+2194 EDGAGLFSEGSVALL

-2235 GTDGALDQAATD
+2235 GTDGALDQAAAD

-2332 SGLGFMEGQ
+2332 SGLGFMEG
-2341 RGNPKPV
+2341 RPGNREPV

-2398 QDVEFNAAQRITSER
+2398 QDVEFNATQRITSER

-2418 VYQRDLGDGQYEGG
+2418 VYQRDLGDGQYQGG

-2497 RIDIHADEDVE
+2497 RIEIHADEDVE
-2508 LTDGSVLDVAG
+2508 LTEGSVLDVAG

-2532 GGDVVLES
+2532 GGDLVLES

-2548 AGATLDVS
+2548 TGAVLDVS
-2556 ARGSDAGTVKATAAN
+2556 ARGSAAGTVKATAAH

-2577 GDLIARAQD
+2577 GDLIARAADQ
-2586 EPDNGFEGGSI
+2586 PDNGFEGGSI

-2623 DFTLGSGDLVIG
+2623 DFTLGSGDVVIG

-2688 DALKR
+2688 DSLKR

-2702 SNRATLDLTTQEGRL
+2702 SNRATLDLTTRDGRL

-2785 DTTQVVDEAY
+2785 DTTQVVDETY
-2795 MDGIHGDSEAFV
+2795 MDGIHGDSNAFV
-2807 NGALANAQLLERLA
+2807 NGALANAQLMERLA
-2821 GLRDAAGD
+2821 GLRDAAGEG
-2829 AFQLRP
+2829 FQLRP

-2841 ATEDGNLRLDG
+2841 GTEDGNLRLDG

-2866 PNVRGSGTAGAF
+2866 PAVRGSGTAGVF
-2878 ILRAG
+2878 TLRAG

-2906 FFVDFELEPG
+2906 YYLDYELESGVVNG
-2916 LTRERGE
+2916 LG
-2923 FDELTREF
+2923 DLAREF
-2931 ELPEELRLK
+2931 TLPETLILK
-2940 AGWSFRGELEGTLPF
+2940 SGWNVYYGVEGSLPF
-2955 DVTPAAVYIKQGS
+2955 SLSPFALSVRSGGS
-2968 AVNYETVSDFDAT
+2968 VDRETVSTARARLFNIT
-2981 LSNHTLTADLFLASA
+2981 TTADMFLPSP
-2996 VIDRSTGMVYG
+2996 VTDSRTGIVYG
-3007 PGRVPAGTFLSN
+3007 PGRVPAGTSLANFTA
-3019 LRVPAGTRFDP
+3019 PEGTRFDP
-3030 GFVFPS
+3030 NFVFPHS
-3036 QIRIEPRPLA
+3036 MPVQPWALP
-3046 AGTDLSPYNQILVAE
+3046 AGTDLSAYSSISVGDEDRVAME
-3061 TNSKAMRLPAGTVLP
+3061 LPAGTVLP
-3076 KGMYITGLQTAEQ
+3076 KGMRINGFQTAEQ

-3131 AGDLVLNN
+3131 AGDLILDNTA
-3139 SAPPVVLREGAE
+3139 SPEVLRNTSEAT
-3151 DEAVSVIR
+3151 EAVSVIR

-3183 AGGALPADQVPE
+3183 AGGALPTDETPQ

-3204 DGYDSYES
+3204 NGYDSYES

-3242 SGDLPTSRWLWADD
+3242 SGDLPASRWLWADD

-3277 PTQGFTDP
+3277 PTQGQGFTDP

-3311 NRDQTN
+3311 NRDQTD
-3317 VNGGLNVAVGA
+3317 VSGGLNVAVGA
-3328 SGWRDADGSV
+3328 SGWRDADGGV
-3338 TQFGGGDLRIDAGGT
+3338 TQFGGGDLRINAGGT
-3353 VNPVRGTKGASSVNN
+3353 VNPVRGTSGASSVNN

-3435 RDPLAGMGVDIRQD
+3435 RDPLASMGVDIRQD

-3469 PSTLSLVAG
+3469 PSMLSLVAG

-3486 SSPTAQDTVVRASL
+3486 SSPTAQDAVVRASL

-3512 YHLGLGIDAHPEARG
+3512 YHLGLGIDAHPDAGG

-3625 TAGRNFYQGDRGW
+3625 TAGRNFYQADRGW
-3638 VRSMAGLSDDV
+3638 VRSMAGQSDDV

-3668 QSLIDAYLN
+3668 QSLIEAYLN

-3703 RDWLEARYG
+3703 GDWLEDRYG
-3712 DTALEGTTALAYFD
+3712 DTALEGTTALAYFEA
-3726 SLSPEQQRIF
+3726 LSPEQQRIF

-3757 DRTGSYLRGR
+3757 DRTGSYLRSR
-3767 RVIATFLPEA
+3767 RAIATFLPEA

-3824 GVRPDDGDNGILTQ
+3824 GVRPADGDNGVLTQ
-3838 GRGDIQLYSQGDI
+3838 GSGDIQMYSQGDI

-3887 TPPRQVYDDIGNV
+3887 TPPRRVYDDIGNV
-3900 SLSPSAPSTGAG
+3900 SLSPVAPTTGAG

-4024 PEQDRNTGAPDY
+4024 PEQDRNTGVPDY

-4057 LTDAERRSML
+4057 LTDAERRSMF

>member
-1 VVYRAAPVFALR
+1 MKLKHAAPSTSPA
-13 EFPMKMRKAV
+13 
-23 PSNASMNRTAVD
+23 NRSGAA
-35 QPFAVKP
+35 PFAVKP
-42 LARAVALVLAVGT
+42 LARAVAVVLAMGSVT
-55 AGLAEA
+55 LAEA
-61 APRPLSSEWLAA
+61 GPRVMGSDGLAA
-73 KAAARASAPAS
+73 AAAARASAQ
-84 RPGAAADARM
+84 AAATAGGRHSGGVRTLAEQ
-94 RAQRQANQKLRR
+94 RAAQKLKH
-106 SIDNLT
+106 SLDNLR
-112 RTAGA
+112 RTANTL
-117 VAAQRA
+117 AAQRA
-123 AQEAARQAARQA
+123 AQEAAREAARQT
-135 ASNIPDGL
+135 ASQIPDGL
-143 AEGGLKVDANP
+143 ADGGLKVDRNP
-154 DTAGWF
+154 GTAGWH
-160 NAEDPTQSVR
+160 NADAPTQVSS
-170 DGHTTVNIKQTGN
+170 DGHTTVTVKQTGD

-197 TTVDFDQQA
+197 TTVDFQQQS
-206 NWAVLNRVNDPNA
+206 NWAALNRVNDPQA
-219 RPSQIQGQIKGDGT
+219 RPSQIQGRIQGEGT
-233 VMLVNRNGVVF
+233 VMIANRNGVVF
-244 SGSSQVNVRNLV
+244 SGTSQVNARNLV

-261 ISDEQFRERGLYGDN
+261 ISDEQFRERGIYFDE
-276 EGSQAVFTNAQG
+276 EGTQPVFTDAAG
-288 DIDVQ
+288 DIDIQ
-293 AGARLTTAAPGSAT
+293 AGARITTRAPGTST
-307 QSGGYTLLA
+307 QGGGYAMFL
-316 GRNVHNQGEI
+316 GRSVNNGGEI
-326 VTEQG
+326 VTDRG
-331 QTTLAAGEDFYIR
+331 QTTLAAGDDFYIR
-344 KGRGTEEN
+344 KGQGTEQN
-352 LASTTDGNEVASR
+352 TASTTRGNEVATSV
-365 QSAASALDGSAGT
+365 AAGSDAGQ
-378 VTNSGLILSSEGDI
+378 VTNEGLILSPEGDI

-402 GVAVATTSVDKRGT
+402 GVAVATTSVDARGT
-416 VHLLNSA
+416 VHLLNAA
-423 SDASGKVTLGEGSVT
+423 SDAEGSVT
-438 AVVIDEDGGTALD
+438 LGADSVTAVLIDEDSGTATD
-451 SRRQTLI
+451 SRRQQLI
-458 DESAEYDL
+458 DESADQDL
-466 EREGLNDGVFD
+466 LRDQMTDGHFD
-477 NLAELPDRRD
+477 NLADLPDRRD

-501 EDDSLTQATGGQ
+501 EKDSLTQATGGQ
-513 IAVAAS
+513 IAVAAE
-519 DRVRVESGAELDV
+519 DRVRLENGAEVDV

-538 RVAMESNNVLINV
+538 RVAMEANNVLVNV
-551 QSNEQRDS
+551 QSNELRDS
-559 PVNRDSGA
+559 PINRD
-567 LRNGDVWID
+567 GDGLKNEDIWID

-581 HVPAGTGGYETDRW
+581 LVPAGTGGYEEDRW
-595 YTAGGLLEVGGYLD
+595 YTAGGLLEVSGYLD
-609 TVAHSAGEW
+609 TREHSAREW

-630 AVIAQG
+630 AVISQS
-636 GSAVNLSGGTLNVQT
+636 GSSVNLSGGTLNVAG
-651 GYIRQTWLKGADG
+651 GYVRQTWLMGADG
-664 NLYDAATAPG
+664 RVYNAANAPG
-674 YLRYTGLYRGYERT
+674 YMRYTGVYRGYQRH
-688 SERWGQTDAWRNP
+688 SERWGQTDGYYNP
-701 LINPEKR
+701 AVVREQR
-708 LENGYVTGRDAGRLI
+708 VENGYVTGRDAGQLI
-723 VSAPTAILEGDIV
+723 VSAPTAVLDGDID
-736 AEVYNGER
+736 ASVYNGER
-744 QNRARAQGL
+744 QDRARAAGL
-753 DGYSQAQNS
+753 DGYRQAQNS
-762 VARAGQLLLGKYGL
+762 VALGGRLLLGRYGVQ
-776 LGLSGGFDSDVRVGD
+776 GLAGGFESDVRIGD
-791 IEDVAGELER
+791 FDAVADQLER
-801 DAELGE
+801 GAELGD
-807 RLGTVWL
+807 RLNTVWL
-814 DAARLN
+814 DAEHLN
-820 EQGLGGLDLV
+820 QQGLGGVDLV
-830 SAGGIAV
+830 SAGAIRV
-837 EHDLD
+837 DNDLA

-861 VTARSGDI
+861 VTARGGDI
-869 TLTNIIDVVN
+869 TLTNIIEAYNNTGSLV
-879 SNGGAARTALTGADG
+879 RTALEGADG
-894 DTYVRLGAEGVLDA
+894 EPRTRLGAEGFLDA
-908 RGLWSNQIRTPD
+908 RGLWSNQRRE
-920 TAALAHRDGGSV
+920 AFRASLAHRDGGRVQVISSQDV
-932 TLASSRDVALE
+932 TLE
-943 AGSLIDVSSGGAVTA
+943 AGSRIDVSSGGAVDA
-958 DGQLLGGRGGD
+958 DGELMGGRGGD

-975 TTVNDNSGTSENG
+975 TTVNENSGTPGNG

-1048 GGTLPFNYEYRRTQA
+1048 GGTLPFNYEYPRTQA

-1086 DWVVPDGVML
+1086 DWVVPDGMML

-1103 QGGATVPAGATI
+1103 RGGATVPAGATI
-1115 TVTQGS
+1115 TVTQGG

-1132 FPQGLPVA
+1132 FPQGLPVV

-1174 RVEAVSTLAP
+1174 RVEPVVTLAAKR
-1184 EYFQNG
+1184 FQSG

-2398 QDVEFNAAQRITSER
+2398 QDVEFNATQRITSER

-2866 PNVRGSGTAGAF
+2866 PNMRGSGTAGAF

-2883 GDLTVNGT
+2883 GDLTVNGN

-2906 FFVDFELEPG
+2906 FFVDYELEPG
-2916 LTRERGE
+2916 VVNGFGQLA
-2923 FDELTREF
+2923 REF
-2931 ELPEELRLK
+2931 TLPETLRLK
-2940 AGWSFRGELEGTLPF
+2940 AGWYFGRELEGTLPF
-2955 DVTPAAVYIKQGS
+2955 DVDPLTLGIKRGEAVDEEVTS
-2968 AVNYETVSDFDAT
+2968 VRSNR
-2981 LSNHTLTADLFLASA
+2981 LNNHTLTADMFLPYA
-2996 VIDRSTGMVYG
+2996 VTDTRTGIVYG
-3007 PGRVPAGTFLSN
+3007 PGRVPAGTSLSKFTF
-3019 LRVPAGTRFDP
+3019 PPGTRFAP
-3030 GFVFPS
+3030 GFVFPYGVS
-3036 QIRIEPRPLA
+3036 IEPRSMS
-3046 AGTDLSPYNQILVAE
+3046 AGTDLSPYNLVGIALE
-3061 TNSKAMRLPAGTVLP
+3061 DREAKRLPAGTVLP
-3076 KGMYITGLQTAEQ
+3076 KGMYMSGLQTAEQ

-3096 LAPVLERGGE
+3096 LAPVLERGSE

-3116 DLASASRRAVRAGAV
+3116 DLASASRRAVRAGAM

-3139 SAPPVVLREGAE
+3139 TAPPVVLREGAE

-3159 TGSGDLELIAARD
+3159 TGSGDLELLAARD

-3183 AGGALPADQVPE
+3183 AGGALPTDETPQ

-3204 DGYDSYES
+3204 RNGYDNYES
-3212 SAAVTDVQA
+3212 SAAVTEVQA

-3242 SGDLPTSRWLWADD
+3242 SGDLPASRWLWADD

-3263 AAWWIHSGTYAASD
+3263 AAWWMHSGTYMPSD
-3277 PTQGFTDP
+3277 LSFNGSQP

-3290 QGIGALGGGNVTLSA
+3290 QGIGALGGGNVTLAA

-3311 NRDQTN
+3311 NRDQTSI
-3317 VNGGLNVAVGA
+3317 NGGLNVAVGA
-3328 SGWRDADGSV
+3328 SGWRDADGGI
-3338 TQFGGGDLRIDAGGT
+3338 TQFGGGELRIDAGGS
-3353 VNPVRGTKGASSVNN
+3353 VNPVRGTSGASSVNN

-3389 PSSNNIDP
+3389 PSSNNVDP

-3404 LAPTDPYG
+3404 RAPTDPYG

-3435 RDPLAGMGVDIRQD
+3435 RDPLASMGVDIRQD

-3478 EGSLYGAS
+3478 EGSLYGAG
-3486 SSPTAQDTVVRASL
+3486 SSPTAQDAVVRASL
-3500 DGAVELLAADSI
+3500 EGAVELLAADSI
-3512 YHLGLGIDAHPEARG
+3512 YHLGLGIDAHPDARG

-3540 GDIYNLMYGYLSN
+3540 GDVYNLMYGYLSN

-3615 VAVGPGTLEV
+3615 LAVGPGTLEI
-3625 TAGRNFYQGDRGW
+3625 TAGRNFYQADRGW

-3703 RDWLEARYG
+3703 RDWLEGRYG
-3712 DTALEGTTALAYFD
+3712 DTALDGTTALAYFD
-3726 SLSPEQQRIF
+3726 TLAPEQQRIF

-3748 GREYNDPDG
+3748 GREFNDPNG

-3796 ANSGLVRT
+3796 QNSGLVRT

-3814 PGGDLIVGVE
+3814 PGGDLIIGVE
-3824 GVRPDDGDNGILTQ
+3824 GVRPADGDNGVLTQ
-3838 GRGDIQLYSQGDI
+3838 GSGDIQMYSQGDI

-3887 TPPRQVYDDIGNV
+3887 TPPRRVYDGLGNV
-3900 SLSPSAPSTGAG
+3900 SLSPVAPTTGAG

-3946 GDVNIAAL
+3946 GNVNIAAL

-3967 STGLPAVASVNVGAL
+3967 SSGLPAVARVNVGAL

-4001 GDRGNRPSVI
+4001 GNRGDRPSVI
-4011 TVEILGYGQERLV
+4011 TVEILGYGEERLV
-4024 PEQDRNTGAPDY
+4024 PEQDRSAGATDY
-4036 RPDGVVRVLGAGEL
+4036 RPDGAVRVLGAGALDERQSAEL
-4050 SEEQGAA
+4050 TE
-4057 LTDAERRSML
+4057 AERRSML

>member
-1 VVYRAAPVFALR
+1 
-13 EFPMKMRKAV
+13 MKMKKAV
-23 PSNASMNRTAVD
+23 PSNAPMNRAAVEK
-35 QPFAVKP
+35 PFAVKP

-55 AGLAEA
+55 TGLAEA

-73 KAAARASAPAS
+73 KAAARASAPAP
-84 RPGAAADARM
+84 RPGASADARM
-94 RAQRQANQKLRR
+94 QAQRQANQKLRR

-117 VAAQRA
+117 IAAQRA

-288 DIDVQ
+288 DIEVQ

-307 QSGGYTLLA
+307 QSGGYMLLA

-402 GVAVATTSVDKRGT
+402 GVAVATTTVDKRGT

-423 SDASGKVTLGEGSVT
+423 SDASGQVTLGEGSVT

-451 SRRQTLI
+451 TRRQTLI
-458 DESAEYDL
+458 NQSAEYDL

-477 NLAELPDRRD
+477 NLAEQPDRRD

-513 IAVAAS
+513 IAVAAN
-519 DRVRVESGAELDV
+519 DRVRVETGAELDV

-581 HVPAGTGGYETDRW
+581 HVPAGTGGHDADRW

-609 TVAHSAGEW
+609 TIPHSAGEW

-753 DGYSQAQNS
+753 DGYNQAQNS

-776 LGLSGGFDSDVRVGD
+776 LGLSGGFNSDVRVGD

-801 DAELGE
+801 GAELGE

-837 EHDLD
+837 EQDLD

-861 VTARSGDI
+861 ITARSGDI

-879 SNGGAARTALTGADG
+879 SNGGAARTELTGADG
-894 DTYVRLGAEGVLDA
+894 ETHLRLGAEGVLDA
-908 RGLWSNQIRTPD
+908 RGLWSNQLQAPD

-932 TLASSRDVALE
+932 TLASSRDVTLE

-958 DGQLLGGRGGD
+958 DGRLLGGRGGD

-975 TTVNDNSGTSENG
+975 TTVRENSGTSQNG
-988 VLTLDGDLRGY
+988 VLTLNGDLRGY
-999 GVDGGGTLSIESG
+999 GVDGGGTLTLQTGESV
-1012 QAIVVG
+1012 VVG
-1018 DELFETEGLLAA
+1018 DRVFETEGLLAA
-1030 GQEAP
+1030 GDEAP

-1042 EVVIEA
+1042 EVVIAA
-1048 GGTLPFNYEYRRTQA
+1048 GETLPFDYEYTRTSA
-1063 LPGQPFGDSP
+1063 APGQPLGESP
-1073 LAINGGPGVTLAA
+1073 ITVTPATPLTLAA
-1086 DWVVPDGVML
+1086 DWTIPESATGMFRIIV
-1096 LAGGSVY
+1096 GGRNVFGS
-1103 QGGATVPAGATI
+1103 GSTVPAGSVI
-1115 TVTQGS
+1115 TAVVGPSVGTL
-1121 PAPDYVVPADV
+1121 PADYVVPADA
-1132 FPQGLPVA
+1132 FPNGIPVQA
-1140 ESMAVAQAGTPLP
+1140 SQAVLAAGTPLP
-1153 VDAVFSPGQTLG
+1153 DDVVFSAGATLA
-1165 AGIVLDRDV
+1165 AGSVLSHDV
-1174 RVEAVSTLAP
+1174 RVAP
-1184 EYFQNG
+1184 VLQLGPEQFRKG
-1190 FSNYEVNGHRGVH
+1190 FSQYDINGHSGVL
-1203 VTEGAS
+1203 VTEGAK
-1209 IDVAMPVYRYR
+1209 IDVAMPVYRFQ
-1220 PGMIN
+1220 PGS
-1225 AVDRDAALEVWTP
+1225 VAATTAEQALALWTP
-1238 PLYQAL
+1238 PLYQPQA
-1244 REERRGVRRGGASLT
+1244 GPNGAVRRAGAGLT
-1259 LKSES
+1259 LRSES
-1264 PRRPGAIAISEGAT
+1264 QGRPGSITISEGAT
-1278 VQVDPGQSIT
+1278 VQVDPGQSIQ
-1288 LSGGQTTV
+1288 LSGGQTKV

-1302 RGGRIDILNPETD
+1302 QGGRINILNLETD

-1322 LGESIWIGENA
+1322 LGESIWIGEQA

-1340 AYTATGARGR
+1340 AYTATDARGR

-1398 ADLDLGGDRPTTV
+1398 ADLNLGGDRPSTV
-1411 ASSAGGLAMRSNA
+1411 ASNAGGLAMRSNA

-1447 LMLETVLLPSN
+1447 LMLETVLLPPNRGS
-1458 SGDERQAGLRN
+1458 ERQAELRN

-1478 GMPEDIEP
+1478 GMPEDIKP
-1486 GPGNAGLRYG
+1486 GAGNPGLRYG

-1506 DWGVDGLSVWARDA
+1506 GWGVDGLSVWARDA

-1536 LGATVIGAAQENP
+1536 LGATVIGAAPETP

-1569 TLPGDGGDNN
+1569 TLPGNGGDDN
-1579 GPAIFFNYDGFH
+1579 GPAVFFNYDGFH

-1686 AGSPNGDPMPDAV
+1686 AGSPNGDPVLDAV

-1708 PVKLPPSVFGSVF
+1708 AVKLPPSVFGSVF

-1735 PLGSIEIDGGRPPLL
+1735 PLGSIEIDGGRPPLQ

-1761 VIDVAV
+1761 VTNVAV

-1777 SISAAGLTLP
+1777 SISAVGLTLP

-1792 DGINYWYNGEEI
+1792 NGINYLYNGEEI
-1804 DFDLPGATG
+1804 DFDVPGSTG
-1813 SDQAQRVGG
+1813 SEQAQRAGG

-1828 ATFMA
+1828 ATFLA
-1833 EEGAV
+1833 EDGAV

-1851 FSNGASGSVD
+1851 FSDGASGSVD

-1866 LANAAPWHSGGSDRE
+1866 LANAAPWHGGSPDRE

-1940 ELGGVATQRLG
+1940 ELGGAATQRLG

-2031 FGYADPA
+2031 FGYVDPA

-2070 VISEPGQAEASRISL
+2070 VINDPGQADASRISL
-2085 RDDDLNSL
+2085 IDDDLNGL
-2093 GATVLGLGTSDTD
+2093 GATVLGLGTDKTD

-2155 GWTADNGMVLNP
+2155 GWTADNGMVLSP

-2222 ARDLLLGVESVNV
+2222 AGDLLLGVEDANV
-2235 GTDGALDQAATD
+2235 GTDGALDQAAAD

-2341 RGNPKPV
+2341 RGNPEPV

-2359 AGTGAGGFRVDANE
+2359 AGTGTGGFRVDANE

-2398 QDVEFNAAQRITSER
+2398 QDVEFNATQRITSER
-2413 EGVVS
+2413 EGAVS
-2418 VYQRDLGDGQYEGG
+2418 VYQRDLGDGQYQGG

-2497 RIDIHADEDVE
+2497 RIEIHADEDVE
-2508 LTDGSVLDVAG
+2508 LTEGSLLDVAG

-2577 GDLIARAQD
+2577 GDLIARAGDQ
-2586 EPDNGFEGGSI
+2586 PDNGFEGGSI

-2635 DELQARHLSVTADGG
+2635 DELRARHLSVTADGG

-2688 DALKR
+2688 DTLKR

-2702 SNRATLDLTTQEGRL
+2702 SNRATLDLTTRDGRL

-2773 WTYDDAPLDPED
+2773 WTYDDAPLDAED

-2821 GLRDAAGD
+2821 GLRDATD

-2841 ATEDGNLRLDG
+2841 ATEGGNLRLDG
-2852 DLDLANYRYGPDVD
+2852 DLDLANYRYGLDVD
-2866 PNVRGSGTAGAF
+2866 PNVRGSGTAGVF
-2878 ILRAG
+2878 TLRAG

-2906 FFVDFELEPG
+2906 YYLDYELDPG
-2916 LTRERGE
+2916 LTSPGNFGLDSLNRD
-2923 FDELTREF
+2923 FT
-2931 ELPEELRLK
+2931 LPETLVLK
-2940 AGWSFRGELEGTLPF
+2940 EGWLIGDAEALPF
-2955 DVTPAAVYIKQGS
+2955 DIRPGS
-2968 AVNYETVSDFDAT
+2968 LGIEAGNSVDQIVVNTAQVLLFGVLSADVVFPTSVSDLQT
-2981 LSNHTLTADLFLASA
+2981 GQSYSA
-2996 VIDRSTGMVYG
+2996 GEV
-3007 PGRVPAGTFLSN
+3007 VPAGTNVTLFA
-3019 LRVPAGTRFDP
+3019 PAGTQFSA
-3030 GFVFPS
+3030 GFVF
-3036 QIRIEPRPLA
+3036 QRRVNIEPRVLP
-3046 AGTDLSPYNQILVAE
+3046 AGTDLTPYSISLEVADRE
-3061 TNSKAMRLPAGTVLP
+3061 RMELAAGTVLP
-3076 KGMYITGLQTAEQ
+3076 EGFLINGLESA
-3089 ETQNIPT
+3089 TQVTENLPV
-3096 LAPVLERGGE
+3096 LAPVLERGRE
-3106 SWDIHLVGGA
+3106 SWDIRLVGGA
-3116 DLASASRRAVRAGAV
+3116 NLASASRRAVRAGAV
-3131 AGDLVLNN
+3131 AGDLILNN
-3139 SAPPVVLREGAE
+3139 TAPPEVLRETDQAAS
-3151 DEAVSVIR
+3151 AVSVIR
-3159 TGSGDLELIAARD
+3159 TGSGDLELLAARD
-3172 YRQDSAFAVYT
+3172 YRQDSPFAVYT
-3183 AGGALPADQVPE
+3183 AGGALPVDQVPR
-3195 VGRPDGGDL
+3195 VGRPDGGELRDE
-3204 DGYDSYES
+3204 YATYET

-3221 GFLTGGGDVLVS
+3221 GFLTGGGDVLIS

-3263 AAWWIHSGTYAASD
+3263 AAWWIHSGTYMPADLSSLRLSKPVQAA
-3277 PTQGFTDP
+3277 
-3285 VLAVF
+3285 F
-3290 QGIGALGGGNVTLSA
+3290 QGVGALGGGNVTLSA
-3305 GRHLGA
+3305 GRDLGA
-3311 NRDQTN
+3311 
-3317 VNGGLNVAVGA
+3317 LNVAVGA
-3328 SGWRDADGSV
+3328 SGWRGADGGTSQV
-3338 TQFGGGDLRIDAGGT
+3338 GGGDLRIDAGG
-3353 VNPVRGTKGASSVNN
+3353 NAGSSQVRAVN
-3368 LRGDIQ
+3368 LRGEARA
-3374 VRAGG
+3374 RAGS
-3379 IGQTWQTFES
+3379 IGEKVYAFGSQWS
-3389 PSSNNIDP
+3389 IDP
-3397 RPDDLIA
+3397 RPEA
-3404 LAPTDPYG
+3404 LRARAMDILDGGMTI
-3412 RLNVAVGDASARL
+3412 AVGDAQARL
-3425 LSVGDQVLST
+3425 LSVSDLGLGALNPVE
-3435 RDPLAGMGVDIRQD
+3435 AIMGVDIRED
-3449 QSGIAAFS
+3449 DTSILAVS
-3457 AGGDVTLTGGQA
+3457 GGDMFLSGEA
-3469 PSTLSLVAG
+3469 PSSLSLVAG
-3478 EGSLYGAS
+3478 EGSIYGG
-3486 SSPTAQDTVVRASL
+3486 AQVRASL
-3500 DGAVELLAADSI
+3500 EGAVELLAADSLYRVDMDI
-3512 YHLGLGIDAHPEARG
+3512 EAHPDAKG
-3527 VAGLAPA
+3527 MVGLAPA

-3540 GDIYNLMYGYLSN
+3540 GDIYNLMYGFLSS
-3553 PDDNLPSLLGRPAW
+3553 PDDSNFDGPSFLGRPAW
-3567 VRAGRDIVAFG
+3567 IRAGRDIVALG
-3578 QNTSGSIG
+3578 QPPNRPSPEHAEGS
-3586 HERASVLGHNA
+3586 AFGHNA
-3597 ATDISLI
+3597 ATDVSII

-3610 IFIDA
+3610 IYIDA

-3625 TAGRNFYQGDRGW
+3625 TAGRNFYQADRGW

-3668 QSLIDAYLN
+3668 QSLVDAYLS

-3703 RDWLEARYG
+3703 RAWLEGRYG
-3712 DTALEGTTALAYFD
+3712 ETALEGTTDLAYFEA
-3726 SLSPEQQRIF
+3726 LSPEQQRIF

-3748 GREYNDPDG
+3748 GREYNDADG

-3796 ANSGLVRT
+3796 EYSGLVRT
-3804 EGGGDIQMLV
+3804 EGGGDIRMLV

-3824 GVRPDDGDNGILTQ
+3824 GVRPEDGDNGILTQ

-3887 TPPRQVYDDIGNV
+3887 TPPRRVYDDIGNV
-3900 SLSPSAPSTGAG
+3900 SLSPVAPTTGAG

-4024 PEQDRNTGAPDY
+4024 PEQDRNAGAPDY

>member
-1 VVYRAAPVFALR
+1 MMKKAAP
-13 EFPMKMRKAV
+13 
-23 PSNASMNRTAVD
+23 SQASMNRSVVGT
-35 QPFAVKP
+35 PFAVRP
-42 LARAVALVLAVGT
+42 LARAVALILTVGST
-55 AGLAEA
+55 GLVDA
-61 APRPLSSEWLAA
+61 APRPLSPAWMAA
-73 KAAARASAPAS
+73 KAASRATAPAP
-84 RPGAAADARM
+84 RPGTASGARSL
-94 RAQRQANQKLRR
+94 AQQQANRQLRR

-117 VAAQRA
+117 IAAQRA

-143 AEGGLKVDANP
+143 ADGGLKVDADP

-160 NAEDPTQSVR
+160 NAEDPTQSVS

-183 KAILNWETFNVSRD
+183 KAILNWKTFNVSRD

-206 NWAVLNRVNDPNA
+206 NWAVLNRVNDPDA
-219 RPSQIQGQIKGDGT
+219 RPSQIQGQINGDGT

-402 GVAVATTSVDKRGT
+402 GVAVATTTVDKRGT
-416 VHLLNSA
+416 IHLLNSA
-423 SDASGKVTLGEGSVT
+423 SDASGQVTLGEGSVT

-451 SRRQTLI
+451 TRRQTLI
-458 DESAEYDL
+458 NQSAKYDL

-513 IAVAAS
+513 IAVAAN
-519 DRVRVESGAELDV
+519 DRVRVETGAELDV

-609 TVAHSAGEW
+609 TIPHSAGEW

-688 SERWGQTDAWRNP
+688 SERWGQTQAWRNP

-708 LENGYVTGRDAGRLI
+708 LENGYVTGRDAGQLI

-753 DGYSQAQNS
+753 DGYNQAQNS

-791 IEDVAGELER
+791 VEDVASELER
-801 DAELGE
+801 GAELGE

-830 SAGGIAV
+830 SADGIAV
-837 EHDLD
+837 EQNLD

-908 RGLWSNQIRTPD
+908 RGLWSNQLQAPD

-975 TTVNDNSGTSENG
+975 TAVNENSGTPENG

-1042 EVVIEA
+1042 EVVVEA
-1048 GGTLPFNYEYRRTQA
+1048 GGVLPFNYEYSRTQA
-1063 LPGQPFGDSP
+1063 LPGQPFGDTA
-1073 LAINGGPGVTLAA
+1073 LAINGGPGVTVAA
-1086 DWVVPDGVML
+1086 DWVVPAGML
-1096 LAGGSVY
+1096 ILAGGSVY
-1103 QGGATVPAGATI
+1103 QGGGTVPAGATI

-1121 PAPDYVVPADV
+1121 PAPDYVVPANV
-1132 FPQGLPVA
+1132 FPEGLPVVPGP
-1140 ESMAVAQAGTPLP
+1140 AVVQAGTPLP
-1153 VDAVFSPGQTLG
+1153 VDVVFSPGQTLG

-1203 VTEGAS
+1203 VTERAS
-1209 IDVAMPVYRYR
+1209 IDVVMPVYRYR

-1244 REERRGVRRGGASLT
+1244 PEEGRVERRGGASLT

-1264 PRRPGAIAISEGAT
+1264 QRRPGAIAISEGAT

-1322 LGESIWIGENA
+1322 LGESIWIGEQA

-1340 AYTATGARGR
+1340 AYAATDGRGR
-1350 RYGEVLDGGQVTL
+1350 RYGEVLDGGRVTL

-1411 ASSAGGLAMRSNA
+1411 ASNAGGLAMRSNA

-1447 LMLETVLLPSN
+1447 LMLETVFPPSN
-1458 SGDERQAGLRN
+1458 GGSERQAGLRN

-1478 GMPEDIEP
+1478 GMPEDIKP

-1536 LGATVIGAAQENP
+1536 LGATVIGAAPENP
-1549 DIQVELAAP
+1549 DINVELSAP
-1558 YVNLSGRTALP
+1558 YVNLSGRTATPEGLGSGNN
-1569 TLPGDGGDNN
+1569 PG
-1579 GPAIFFNYDGFH
+1579 PVFAFNHGNVD
-1591 ARSELTDPGSRF
+1591 ALSRLTGENSRL
-1603 SVRADLIDLGRGSLT
+1603 SVRADLIDLGKGLLT

-1628 NGQEQVDLPGF
+1628 SSTETVDLPGF
-1639 GSVRLDSRGDLRLH
+1639 ADIRLDSRGDMRL
-1653 DVILGTDREL
+1653 DNVSMVADREL
-1663 TLVAERLYPTTH
+1663 TLIAERLYPVTH
-1675 SNNVIQVGVAP
+1675 SQNAIQVGVAV
-1686 AGSPNGDPMPDAV
+1686 AGDLSGDPLEGAL
-1699 LRIERRGSG
+1699 LRIQRRGTGDPS
-1708 PVKLPPSVFGSVF
+1708 LPPSVFGAVA

-1735 PLGSIEIDGGRPPLL
+1735 PLGSIYIGGDRPSLGGSFLSEIAINSTL
-1750 GTSLAGLLPPS
+1750 GDAAS
-1761 VIDVAV
+1761 

-1792 DGINYWYNGEEI
+1792 DGINYFYNGEEI
-1804 DFDLPGATG
+1804 DFDVPGLTG
-1813 SDQAQRVGG
+1813 SQQAQRTGG

-1866 LANAAPWHSGGSDRE
+1866 LANAAPWHSGSSDRE

-1940 ELGGVATQRLG
+1940 ELGGAATQRLG

-1962 ADVYTGLAN
+1962 TDVYTGLAN
-1971 TGVLARQPRRAT
+1971 TGMLARQPRRAT

-2070 VISEPGQAEASRISL
+2070 VISEPGQADAGRISL
-2085 RDDDLNSL
+2085 IDDDLNSL

-2235 GTDGALDQAATD
+2235 GTDGALDQAAAD

-2309 TPAIYGLGG
+2309 TPAIYGLGS

-2341 RGNPKPV
+2341 RGNPEPV

-2359 AGTGAGGFRVDANE
+2359 AGTGTGGFRVDANE

-2398 QDVEFNAAQRITSER
+2398 QDVEFNATQRITSER

-2883 GDLTVNGT
+2883 GDLTVNGN

-2906 FFVDFELEPG
+2906 FFVDYELEPG
-2916 LTRERGE
+2916 VVNGFGQLA
-2923 FDELTREF
+2923 REF
-2931 ELPEELRLK
+2931 TLPETLRLK
-2940 AGWSFRGELEGTLPF
+2940 AGWYFGRELEGTLPF
-2955 DVTPAAVYIKQGS
+2955 DVDPLTLGIKSGKAVDEEVTSVGFS
-2968 AVNYETVSDFDAT
+2968 RLN
-2981 LSNHTLTADLFLASA
+2981 NHTLTADMFLPYA
-2996 VIDRSTGMVYG
+2996 VTDTRTGIVYG
-3007 PGRVPAGTFLSN
+3007 PGRVPAGTSLSN
-3019 LRVPAGTRFDP
+3019 FSFPPGTRFAP
-3030 GFVFPS
+3030 GFVFPYGVS
-3036 QIRIEPRPLA
+3036 IEPRSMS
-3046 AGTDLSPYNQILVAE
+3046 AGTDLSPYNLVGIALE
-3061 TNSKAMRLPAGTVLP
+3061 DREAKRLPAGTVLP
-3076 KGMYITGLQTAEQ
+3076 KGMYMSGLQTAEQ

-3096 LAPVLERGGE
+3096 LAPVLKRGSE

-3131 AGDLVLNN
+3131 AGDLILDNT
-3139 SAPPVVLREGAE
+3139 APPEALRETPQSAS
-3151 DEAVSVIR
+3151 AVSVIR

-3242 SGDLPTSRWLWADD
+3242 SGDLPASRWLWADD

-3263 AAWWIHSGTYAASD
+3263 AAWWIHSGTYAAAD

-3311 NRDQTN
+3311 NRDQTD

-3328 SGWRDADGSV
+3328 SGWRDVDGGV
-3338 TQFGGGDLRIDAGGT
+3338 TQFGGGELRIDAGGT

-3389 PSSNNIDP
+3389 PSSNDP

-3404 LAPTDPYG
+3404 RAPTDPYG
-3412 RLNVAVGDASARL
+3412 RLNVAIGDASARL

-3435 RDPLAGMGVDIRQD
+3435 RDPLASMGVDIRQD

-3478 EGSLYGAS
+3478 EGSLYGAG
-3486 SSPTAQDTVVRASL
+3486 SSPTAQDAVVRASL
-3500 DGAVELLAADSI
+3500 EGAVELLAADSI
-3512 YHLGLGIDAHPEARG
+3512 YHLGLGIDAHPDARG

-3625 TAGRNFYQGDRGW
+3625 TAGRNFYQADRGW

-3692 DKVVKVYDQEL
+3692 NKVVKVYDQEL
-3703 RDWLEARYG
+3703 RAWLEGRYG
-3712 DTALEGTTALAYFD
+3712 DTALDGTTALAYFD
-3726 SLSPEQQRIF
+3726 TLAPEQQRIF

-3757 DRTGSYLRGR
+3757 DRAGSYLRSR
-3767 RVIATFLPEA
+3767 RAIATFLPEA

-3784 GYDGDYTMFSTG
+3784 GYEGDYTMFSTG
-3796 ANSGLVRT
+3796 EYSGLVRT
-3804 EGGGDIQMLV
+3804 EGGGDIRMLV

-3824 GVRPDDGDNGILTQ
+3824 GVRPADGDNGVLTQ
-3838 GRGDIQLYSQGDI
+3838 GSGDIQMYSQGDI

-3887 TPPRQVYDDIGNV
+3887 TPPRRVYDDIGNV
-3900 SLSPSAPSTGAG
+3900 SLSPVAPTTGAG

-4024 PEQDRNTGAPDY
+4024 PEQDRNAGAPDY